1 MAGSL
6 ARFGL
11 IGLLALALGALLLF
25 SASPVWA
32 QAVDYDTDGD
42 NLIEVSNLAQL
53 NAIRHDLDGNG
64 DSTHADYTGA
74 FPNALASMGCAA
86 TCTGYE
92 LEADL
97 DFDTHGD
104 DDAVTV
110 ADTYWN
116 GGDGWEPLGDSGP
129 NPFRTTFEGN
139 NHTIS
144 NLFINV
150 AGNSDNYIGLFGQLG
165 GATVTRVHLVD
176 AKVTG
181 NNDVGALV
189 GHITLGTVSHSSSS
203 GTVSGVG
210 KVGGLVGAINSS
222 SGVVEY
228 SRSSAVVTATGKNV
242 GGLVGYS
249 GGTVRV
255 SYATGAVTGL
265 DDVGGLAG
273 YSPTSL
279 YAVYA
284 TGAVTATGS
293 SNAQAGG
300 LVGASEG
307 GIYASYSTGAVTSA
321 SGHAGGLL
329 NPSGSGATVGHSYW
343 DVTTT
348 GIADDNNAD
357 TGVGKTTRDLQMPT
371 QTDGYAGI
379 YANWNLNLD
388 GDAST
393 DDDPWD
399 FGTASQYPALKA
411 DEDGDGR
418 ATAYEFGRQGRS
430 APVVDYDL
438 DDDGLIEVA
447 DLDQL
452 NAMRW
457 DLDGDGAPDV
467 ANANDYAL
475 AFPNPATGM
484 GCPITATDADDND
497 CTGYELDANLD
508 FNTDTG
514 SDSGGAAVIDAAD
527 DYYNSGS
534 GWEPI
539 GDDSSGRNTWYNAIF
554 EGNGHTISN
563 LFISRAHRWVGLFG
577 ISSEAGFFRNV
588 GLVDVNVTGWGYT
601 GALIGHAY
609 GTVDAAYSTGIVVSN
624 KLTHVGGLVGH
635 LSENGSIQRSYSTAS
650 VTGFGTRLGGLVGTN
665 RGPIRASYATGA
677 VAGSS
682 IHSNRIGG
690 LVGESGGD
698 ITASYATGS
707 VTGAGS
713 DKGGLIGELNKGTI
727 TNSYWDVTSSGIADD
742 SDATTGVGKT
752 TLQLQSP
759 AQTDGYAG
767 IYADWD
773 IDVDNADV
781 DDDTTTETDDP
792 WDFGTA
798 SEYPALKVE
807 WDGDGTPTAYEF
819 GRQGRSAPGVGPPA
833 NGPPVFTPGYD
844 DTPNIAEGVTAV
856 GTYAATDPEGDQLT
870 YAVTGTDASDFA
882 ISGAGA
888 LTLASAS
895 NHETK
900 ESYSVNVTVHDGKNA
915 AGGADT
921 TVDLTLAIT
930 VTVDDTLEPPTVPTS
945 LGVVPAANGLTVTW
959 TAPVMPS
966 TKPALDDY
974 DVQHALRTSGDGDPA
989 AWAAWVAFN
998 HVGTGTT
1005 ATITGLVAG
1014 STYQVQVMA
1023 KNNEGESAW
1032 TAAVNGVPAAPVDYD
1047 LDDDGLIEVDSLTKL
1062 NAIRWDLDGDGA
1074 PASASAG
1081 SYAAVFP
1088 YPEAGMGCPITNAD
1102 GDDNDCTGYELTAD
1116 LDFDQNNDK
1125 RITSADAAWWNSGAG
1140 WAAIGN
1146 WGAPFN
1152 ATFDGGGHTV
1162 SHMYIRVG
1170 GGDVGLFGSTDTASV
1185 IRNLG
1190 MVSPSIDRTGSLALD
1205 SAAAVAGSNRGTID
1219 RVFVTGGSIWAYA
1232 KIGGVAGHNRGTVS
1246 NSYSRMTVTGNTQ
1259 VGGLVGWNETASGI
1273 ITNSYAAGGVA
1284 THGEAGTRGGVSGTN
1299 AAADFGGLV
1308 GQNSSGAAVT
1318 ASYWDTEASGQ
1329 AASAAGA
1336 AQTTAGLQSPTG
1348 ATGIYSAWGTVKW
1361 DFGTT
1366 SEYPALK
1373 YDTDGVGGATW
1384 QEFGGQ
1390 VRIAPVDY
1398 DTDDDGLIEV
1408 DSLAKLNAIRYDLN
1422 GDGGVTPADKASYDT
1437 AFPNAQGSMGCLNAA
1452 CAGYELTDDLNFD
1465 QNNDNAITSDDAA
1478 WWNSGAGWAPIGDWA
1493 NPFNATFDGRGH
1505 TISNLYIRIGGGD
1518 VGLFGSTDTS
1528 SVIRNLGMVNP
1539 SIDRTGA
1546 LTLDSAAAVAGSN
1559 RGAIQRV
1566 FVSGGSIWAFSK
1578 TGGLVGHNRGAIS
1591 DSYSRMAVTGNTQ
1604 VGGLVGWNENASGT
1618 ITNSYAM
1625 GKVATHG
1632 LTGTP
1637 PGGGSRQNPIAD
1649 VGGLVGKNDGGAT
1662 VTAGYWDT
1670 EASRQSA
1677 SAGGAGAVGQTTAGL
1692 QSPTGATGIYLTW
1705 AAATWDFGT
1714 ASQYPALKYDTN
1726 GIGGATW
1733 QEFGSQ
1739 ARAAPPP
1746 PTDYDTDDDG
1756 LIEVDSL
1763 AQLNAIRY
1771 DLDGNGAVTAANQA
1785 SFDHAFPNAAASM
1798 GCAGNAC
1805 TGYEL
1810 TDDLDFDTD
1819 DDGDVDSSDDYP
1831 SWTAIGAWATPFT
1844 ATFDG
1849 GGHTIS
1855 NMRIRAAIGDQ
1866 GLFGSINSPGV
1877 LRNVAVL
1884 DVDIDRT
1891 GSPTF
1896 NSIGGLLGS
1905 NRGAVEGSYSTG
1917 AVTGFENVG
1926 GLVGDNRGVVTNS
1939 YSSVTVNGNRA
1950 VGGLVGFNRNSTARI
1965 TNSYAV
1971 GAVSAVAM
1979 LVSGGNSAARTKG
1992 GLVGEATADATV
2004 TAGYWDATTSAQAA
2018 SAGGAGA
2025 VSQNTA
2031 GLQSPTSAT
2040 GIYSTWAAATWDF
2053 GTSSQYP
2060 ALKYDT
2066 DKDST
2071 ATAYEFGRQGRSAPG
2086 APVQPPANAPPVFD
2100 AGADATPNVAEGATA
2115 VGTYAATDPDS
2126 DTLTYAVTGTDAAA
2140 FAISGAGVLTLNDA
2154 ANHET
2159 KPRYSVS
2166 VTVHDGKNAAGAN
2179 DATVDITLALTV
2191 TVDDT
2196 LEPPTA
2202 PTNLQVFPVV
2212 EGLRVTWTAPVM
2224 PAAKPPLSDYDVQHS
2239 LRTSA
2244 AGDPV
2249 VWGAWLAFDHVG
2261 TGTTATITGLTA
2273 GSTYQVQA
2281 LAKNA
2286 EGSSPWTA
2294 AVNGATLAQ
2303 STDVDYDSNDDGLI
2317 EVGSLKQLH
2326 ATRWDP
2332 DGDGAPIAANADDY
2346 ALAFPT
2352 PVTGM
2357 GCPDTDSDAATSNCL
2372 GYELTADL
2380 DFDED
2385 GNGVI
2390 TSADAAYW
2398 NDGLGW
2404 DPLGVD
2410 ARGERFT
2417 ATFDGK
2423 GHRISNL
2430 YINRPAEEDVGLWA
2444 TLGDGAAVVRNLG
2457 LERVSVTGG
2466 EYVGAF
2472 TGSLDGTLEMVY
2484 ATGSVRA
2491 ARSATDPPRG
2501 NFAGGL
2507 AGYMATSAA
2516 AILDSYANVAVTAD
2530 VAQAGGLVGSGVG
2543 NWEISRSYARGR
2555 VSSAGLTGGIIARA
2569 FWFFSGTTADNYW
2582 DTEASGHAVADEHSS
2597 VTAFSTGKT
2606 TAELQAPVDTT
2617 SDMDGA
2623 TVGVQNIYANWDAAK
2638 WDFGTNSQYP
2648 ALKFDTDESGSA
2660 TSTEFGSQS
2669 RAALTT
2675 APVFADGAG
2684 KTLTVPENTR
2694 AGVAISGS
2702 PTATDADAGD
2712 WLTYALEGADA
2723 AHFTI
2728 HRATGQI
2735 STKTVL
2741 DYESNNQKQVRVVAT
2756 DGTGRTAGIDVNIDV
2771 TNVVEGATDSVDY
2784 DTDDDG
2790 LIEVD
2795 SLEKLDAMRW
2805 DLDGDGVSADA
2816 GYLAVFTTPAEGLGC
2831 PNAVCSGYELDTDL
2845 TFDSN
2850 ADGTVD
2856 ASDHSGD
2863 WWDSGA
2869 GWAPIGTDTN
2879 GERYTAAF
2887 DGNGHTIS
2895 HLFIARS
2902 ATHRVGLFGAVEGN
2916 SAIENV
2922 GLENVDVTGHS
2933 TVGALA
2939 GAVRDTSVKAVYATG
2954 SVTGFNAVGGLF
2966 GFVADSTLERSYST
2980 AAVTGTGEM
2989 VGGLIGMANDLSN
3002 LPNVVRAS
3010 YATGNVSGGKMV
3022 GGLIGRVIYG
3032 RSGANRI
3039 VASYAAGAVS
3049 GSGSELGG
3057 LIGAKNSTGQLTVSN
3072 SYWDVTTTG
3081 IADDSDPTTGV
3092 GKTTS
3097 DLQTPEDYGS
3107 GSDIYAN
3114 WNLNLD
3120 GDANTDD
3127 DPWDFGA
3134 DDDYPALK
3142 VEWDGDGTP
3151 SAYEFGRQGRSPA
3164 VDYDTDGDNLIEV
3177 STLAQLNAIRH
3188 DLDGNG
3194 DSTHADY
3201 TSAFLNAASGM
3212 GCAANCL
3219 GYELT
3224 ADLDFDTNGSGTA
3237 NSGDTYWNTG
3247 AGWTPIG
3254 DHPNGTGADGYTAV
3268 FEGNGHTVANLFINQ
3283 PAVDRMGLFG
3293 TVGETGVL
3301 RNLALVDADVTGK
3314 RMVGTLAGYVWGTVK
3329 LSYATGS
3336 VHAAISAAGGLV
3348 GVTKPTSLVSQSYA
3362 AVDASATL
3370 DEVKAQVQTV
3380 GTYVG
3385 GLVGQLQGRVEVSY
3399 ATGSVSGQQGVG
3411 GLVGWFVTGAVEAS
3425 YSTGR
3430 VQGNDR
3436 QGGLVGNA
3444 IPGRSAGTV
3453 TNSYWDTRTSGQTS
3467 SAGGTGKT
3475 TIELMTPTAYGSGS
3489 DIYANWNLDLDGD
3502 TNSDDDPWDFGT
3514 ASEYPAL
3521 KADWDGNSATAATA
3535 AEFGSQARTA
3545 PIFADGTSTTVA
3557 VVESAPANQ
3566 DIPGSPA
3573 ARGPAAGDTLTYA
3586 LSGTDA
3592 GHFDIDAG
3600 SGQLKT
3606 RGALERAVKTSYSV
3620 VVTATYGSG
3629 ASDSIT
3635 VTINVAVDYDTDSDG
3650 LIEVSSLDQLDAI
3663 RRDLD
3668 GDGGSTYA
3676 SYARAFLDMAVG
3688 MGCPDTDLDAD
3699 TSNCLGYELMRNL
3712 DFDTHGDDDAVT
3724 DADTWWNDGD
3734 GWHPLGG
3741 AVVRGAANPKY
3752 EAIFE
3757 GNGFTISNMLINLP
3771 NRQGV
3776 GLFGALDTDGVI
3788 RNLGLVN
3795 ATVTAKSVVGP
3806 LAGLVA
3812 GTVES
3817 SYATGSVTGSGNNV
3831 GGLVG
3836 SVPAGGRV
3844 LRSYTTASV
3853 SSSGT
3858 SVGGLAGFLGG
3869 TIKASYA
3876 AGNISG
3882 SGTSVGGLVGEVNR
3896 GTVTASYAR
3905 GEVQGANLVGGLVG
3919 RRRGSV
3925 TVTDSYWDTE
3935 TSGQGSSVRGVGKT
3949 TSELR
3954 TPAQTDGY
3962 AGIYAN
3968 WNLDLDGDSNTDDD
3982 PWDFGTGSEYPAL
3995 KVEWDGDNT
4004 PSAYEFGRQGRS
4016 APAANGA
4023 PTFGVVGPYTP
4034 DENQTAVGTIPVATD
4049 PDAGATLTYEMMMG
4063 AGDGDHAL
4071 FTFVPGTRVLTFKAA
4086 PNFEATPTKTT
4097 YTVKIRVRDSLNA
4110 GGTADTGW
4118 DDTVT
4123 VTINLQNVNEA
4134 PTFGVVGPY
4143 TPDEN
4148 QTAVGTIPV
4157 ATDPDAGATL
4167 TYEMMMGAGDGDH
4180 ALFTFV
4186 PGTRVLTFKAAP
4198 NFEATPTKTT
4208 YTVKI
4213 RVRDSLNA
4221 GGTADTGWDDTV
4233 TVTINLQNVNEAP
4246 TFGVVGPYT
4255 PDENQT
4261 AVGTIPVATDPD
4273 AGATLTYQMM
4283 EGAGDG
4289 DHALFTFV
4297 PGTRV
4302 LTFKAAPNFEATPTK
4317 TTYTVKIRVRD
4328 SLNAGG
4334 TADTGW
4340 DDTVTVTINLQN
4352 VNEAPTFGVVGPY
4365 TPDENQTAVGTIPVA
4380 TDPDA
4385 GATLTYQMMEG
4396 AGDGDHAL
4404 FTFVPGTRV
4413 LTFKN
4418 APNFENPPLSKTTYT
4433 VKIRVRDSLNAG
4445 GTADTGWDDT
4455 VTVTI
4460 NLQNVNEAPAFGV
4473 VGPYTPDENQT
4484 AVGTIPVATDPDAGA
4499 TLTYEMMMGAGD
4511 GDHALFTFVPGT
4523 RVLTFKAAPN
4533 FEATPTKTTYTVKIR
4548 VRDSLNAGGTADTG
4562 WDDTVTVT
4570 INLQNVNEAPTFGVV
4585 GPYTPDENQT
4595 AVGTIP
4601 VATDPDAGATLTYQ
4615 MMEGAGDG
4623 DHALFTFVPGTRV
4636 LTFKAAPNFE
4646 ATPTK
4651 TTYTVKIRVRDSLN
4665 AGGTAD
4671 TGWDDTVTV
4680 TINLQNV
4687 NEAPTFGVV
4696 GPYTP
4701 DENQTAVGTIPVA
4714 TDPDAGA
4721 TLTYQMMEGA
4731 GDGDHAL
4738 FTFVPG
4744 TRVLTFKNAP
4754 NFENPPLSKTTYTVK
4769 IRVRDSLNAGGT
4781 ADTGWDDTV
4790 TVTINLQNVNEAPA
4804 FGVVGPYTPDEN
4816 QTAVGTIPVAT
4827 DPDAGATL
4835 TYQMLTTTGDHALF
4849 TFVPGT
4855 RALTFKNAPNFEAKD
4870 SYTVS
4875 IQVRDSLN
4883 AAGVGDTAWDDTVVV
4898 TINLQDVNEEPEFMS
4913 TAYTDSTGTLV
4924 PPAPIATDTR
4934 SFREDAAADAAIGA
4948 PVAATDPDTEVDP
4961 LDTLTYALAA
4971 SGDHASFAIDTATGQ
4986 LKTKAGVTYD
4996 YEAKDTYTVTVTVH
5010 DGKNAAAAVDATVD
5024 DTITVTINVTD
5035 ALERWT
5041 PPTGLN
5047 IDVVTLA
5054 NRIRVTWTAP
5064 AAADNTGKPAL
5075 TGYKVEWRQK
5085 RTASAAWAPDWVD
5098 FPRTGL
5104 GVMNDITTYTVTAA
5118 DGTTT
5123 TYTVATGGGR
5133 INEVRVCSLNTDG
5146 AKSTDSPKAE
5156 QCGSWNGNA
5165 LPAFTEGTKAS
5176 RSVAEN
5182 TPANTN
5188 IGNPI
5193 AAADSDAGDT
5203 LVYSMTQGTHSA
5215 KFTIDTATGQLKT
5228 KDPLDHETAGSYDV
5242 YVKVND
5248 GNNGIDGIM
5257 VTITVTDVNEPPA
5270 FDDGAGPTTRSVSE
5284 GAAAGDAIGDPV
5296 EATDPDTKA
5305 DPLDTLTYALDTTT
5319 GDHANFEI
5327 DTGTGQL
5334 KVKDA
5339 LDYETKSSYTV
5350 TVQVRDSLSAAG
5362 VADTVWDDTIVVNI
5376 SVGDVNEAPAF
5387 ATNADTTPNVAEGAT
5402 AVGTYAATDQE
5413 GDTLTYGL
5421 SGTDASDFAISGAG
5435 ALTLDTAANHETKPS
5450 YSVNVRVRDSRNAA
5464 GTADTAWDTTL
5475 PITVTVT
5482 DALEPPT
5489 APTGVG
5495 VVGIANGLRVTW
5507 TAPVMTNKPTL
5518 DGYDVEYSL
5527 RTAVAVGA
5535 TTATW
5540 GAAVITDAGLV
5551 LTHDITGLTP
5561 DSTYRVRVRAKN
5573 AEGISGWSSY
5583 DTGVPTVPPLV
5594 NADPTFGEGADTS
5607 RSVPENT
5614 AAGTAIGNPIAAT
5627 DTDASDTL
5635 VYAIDATTGD
5645 HAHFAIDTGT
5655 GQLKAKG
5662 ALDYESG
5669 TISYSIKV
5677 TVSDGNGGTDSI
5689 TVTITV
5695 TSVNEAP
5702 VFTAGAGPLNRS
5714 VAENAGAN
5722 ANVGLP
5728 VPATDV
5734 DDGDSVTLSLSGTG
5748 ANLFSIDSNGQI
5760 KAKASLDYETAVSYA
5775 ITVTATDTSSAT
5787 DTILVNISVT
5797 DVDEPP
5803 TAPTGVAA
5811 GGIANGLRVTW
5822 TAPVMTNKPTL
5833 DGYDVEYSL
5842 RTAVAVGATTATW
5855 GAAVI
5860 TDAGLVLTHDITGLT
5875 PDSTYRVRVRAKNA
5889 EGISGWSSYDTGVPT
5904 MPPLVNADPTFGEG
5918 ADTSRSVPENT
5929 AAGTAIGNPIAATDT
5944 DASDTLVYAIDA
5956 TTGDH
5961 AHFAIDSTNGQL
5973 KVKSALDYESNN
5985 RYTVVVTVSDGN
5997 GGTDS
6002 ITVTIDV
6009 DDVVNEAPVVVPP
6022 QANVAPSFDEGASAS
6037 RNVAEN
6043 TPAGRNI
6050 GSSVGATDHDNDV
6063 LRYELEATGD
6073 HGHFAIDSSSGQ
6085 LKTKGALDYES
6096 KSSYA
6101 VTVIVWDGNGGTD
6114 SIPVTIRVTN
6124 VDDTPTVTPTPVAP
6138 TGTLAFDKVGV
6149 ARRTV
6154 DAYAPVGTAVG
6165 APITATVSAGMAGP
6179 FYSVYTRSSPF
6190 IVDRLTGQLRTARKL
6205 GPADEYTIQLLATDG
6220 KGRLDVIGVIITV
6233 TGGRANR
6240 DPVFREGASATRSV
6254 VAGSSQGVRV
6264 GRPVTATDPD
6274 GDALFY
6280 MVSGTDSSHFS
6291 IGSGSGQI
6299 KVGRPLTKSSY
6310 SFEVVVGDLKGG
6322 VDVLDITITVTA
6334 VDAPPVATTP
6344 TPTPNRAPSFDEG
6357 ASAGRSVAENT
6368 AAGRNIG
6375 LPLAATDP
6383 DSDSLTYALGGTDSG
6398 HFVLSGNR
6406 LRTSGALD
6414 YEGVKNSYAV
6424 TVTVSDGRGGTD
6436 TIDVTIT
6443 VTNVN
6448 EAAVVAPTPANRAP
6462 SFDEGASAGRS
6473 VAENTA
6479 SGQDIGLPLTAT
6491 DADGD
6496 SLTYALGGTDSGH
6509 FALSGNQLRT
6519 SGDYA
6524 GVKSSY
6530 SVTVYVSDG
6539 RGGTDSIDVTVTV
6552 INVDEAPVE
6561 PTPQANR
6568 APSFDEGASAGRSVA
6583 ENTAAGR
6590 NIGLP
6595 LAATDPEGDPLTYA
6609 LGGADSGHFA
6619 LSGNRLQTSGAL
6631 DYEGQN
6637 SYAVTVTVSDAR
6649 GGTDTIDVTIT
6660 VTNVD
6665 EPPGALPGLG
6675 VFEEVNG
6682 LRLSWSAP
6690 DMRGK
6695 PPVTGYD
6702 VQYKLITA
6710 TTWNDHAHS
6719 GAGTTIQ
6726 GLTAGST
6733 YKVRVRAKNAEG
6745 NSVWASAQG
6754 TPTAAPVTPVPPGA
6768 TTNLEVTPGYSK
6780 LWLTW
6785 NMPDMTGK
6793 PPITHFEVQYKLSID
6808 KYWLDFPH
6816 DSTVRRVTIDFLG
6829 GGLSYDVRVRAV
6841 NSAGSSD
6848 WVSSSGTTK

>member
-1 MAGSL
+1 MSVAAGSWV
-6 ARFGL
+6 RFGL
-11 IGLLALALGALLLF
+11 IGLLALALGALLL
-25 SASPVWA
+25 SPASPAGA
-32 QAVDYDTDGD
+32 QSGSGTVDYDTDGD

-53 NAIRHDLDGNG
+53 NAIRYDLDGNG
-64 DSTHADYTGA
+64 TVASGDQANYDIA

-92 LEADL
+92 LDADL
-97 DFDTHGD
+97 DFNTDTGSDSGGAAVIDAD
-104 DDAVTV
+104 DD
-110 ADTYWN
+110 YYN

-129 NPFRTTFEGN
+129 EPLMTTFEGN

-144 NLFINV
+144 NLFINRT
-150 AGNSDNYIGLFGQLG
+150 GSSDNYIGLFGQLG
-165 GATVTRVHLVD
+165 GATVTRVHLVG

-189 GHITLGTVSHSSSS
+189 GHISLGTVSHSSSS

-210 KVGGLVGAINSS
+210 KVGGLVGAINSDR
-222 SGVVEY
+222 GGVEY
-228 SRSSAVVTATGKNV
+228 SRSGAVVTATGTQV
-242 GGLVGYS
+242 GGLIGFS
-249 GGTVRV
+249 AGQVRV
-255 SYATGAVTGL
+255 SYATGAVTGSNY
-265 DDVGGLAG
+265 VGGLVGNHTAAIFA
-273 YSPTSL
+273 S
-279 YAVYA
+279 YA
-284 TGAVTATGS
+284 TGAFS
-293 SNAQAGG
+293 SNRTSGG
-300 LVGASEG
+300 LVGWQGSA
-307 GIYASYSTGAVTSA
+307 IAASYATGAAVGSVA
-321 SGHAGGLL
+321 SAGGLIGVGGG
-329 NPSGSGATVGHSYW
+329 GSSMTNSYW
-343 DVTTT
+343 DVDTS
-348 GIADDNNAD
+348 GIPNDNDAH
-357 TGVGKTTRDLQMPT
+357 TGVGKTTVQLQSPT

-379 YANWNLNLD
+379 YANWNID
-388 GDAST
+388 VDADSNV
-393 DDDPWD
+393 DDPWD
-399 FGTASQYPALKA
+399 FGTASEYPALKA
-411 DEDGDGR
+411 DSDGDGR

-430 APVVDYDL
+430 APLVDYD
-438 DDDGLIEVA
+438 DDNDGLIEVV

-475 AFPNPATGM
+475 AFHNPATGM
-484 GCPITATDADDND
+484 GCPDTDSDAATPN

-527 DYYNSGS
+527 DYYNTGS

-798 SEYPALKVE
+798 SEYPALKAE

-819 GRQGRSAPGVGPPA
+819 GRQGRSAPSAQPPA
-833 NGPPVFTPGYD
+833 NAPPTFNAGYNAS
-844 DTPNIAEGVTAV
+844 PNIAEGETAV

-1219 RVFVTGGSIWAYA
+1219 SVFVTGGSIWAYA

-1308 GQNSSGAAVT
+1308 GKNNNSATVT
-1318 ASYWDTEASGQ
+1318 AGYWDTEASGQ

-1366 SEYPALK
+1366 SQYPALK

-1398 DTDDDGLIEV
+1398 DTDNDGLIEV
-1408 DSLAKLNAIRYDLN
+1408 DSLVKLNAIRYDLN

-1437 AFPNAQGSMGCLNAA
+1437 AFPNAQGSMGCLNSA

-1465 QNNDNAITSDDAA
+1465 QNNDNAITSDDTA

-1566 FVSGGSIWAFSK
+1566 FVSGGSIWAFSRV
-1578 TGGLVGHNRGAIS
+1578 GGVAGDNRGAIS
-1591 DSYSRMAVTGNTQ
+1591 DSYSRMAVTGNQQ
-1604 VGGLVGWNENASGT
+1604 VGGLVGRNMNASGT

-1649 VGGLVGKNDGGAT
+1649 VGGLVGQNSSGAA
-1662 VTAGYWDT
+1662 VTASYWDT
-1670 EASRQSA
+1670 EASRQA
-1677 SAGGAGAVGQTTAGL
+1677 TSAGGAGAVGQTTAGL

-1705 AAATWDFGT
+1705 AASTWDFGT

-1739 ARAAPPP
+1739 ARTAPPP

-1785 SFDHAFPNAAASM
+1785 SFDHAFPNAAAGM

-1810 TDDLDFDTD
+1810 TDDLNFDTD

-1891 GSPTF
+1891 GSPIV
-1896 NSIGGLLGS
+1896 NSVGGLVGS
-1905 NRGAVEGSYSTG
+1905 SRGAVERSYTTG

-1926 GLVGDNRGVVTNS
+1926 GLVGDNRDAVTNS

-1971 GAVSAVAM
+1971 GAVSAVSM
-1979 LVSGGNSAARTKG
+1979 LVSGGNSSARTKG

-2031 GLQSPTSAT
+2031 GLQSPTSAA

-2071 ATAYEFGRQGRSAPG
+2071 ATAYEFGRQGRAAPGVGANTAPVFTEGASASRSVPENTAATTNIGAPLAATDADSDRLTYAIVNPGVSPGSHFAIDSANGQLKVKDALDYETTTSYSITVTVSDGNGGSDSIAVTITVTNVNEAPTFTAGAGPIARSVPENAGPNANVVGGLVAATDVDSGDSVTYALSGAGANLFSIDSTGQIKAKASLDYETAVSYAITVTATDTSGATDTILVNIAVGNANEPPTVPSSLGVVPAANGLVVTWTAPVMPSTKPALDDYDVQHSLRTSAAGDPATWGAWVAFDHVGTGTTATITGLVAGSTYQVQVMAKNNEGSSAWTAAVTGVPASPVDYDLDDDGLIEVDSLTKLNAIRWDLDGDGAPASASASNYAAVFPYPGAGMGCPITNADGDDNDCKGYELTDDLTFDSDADGDVDIDDHSGDWWNTGDGWTPLGNTNTATFSSVFEGNGKTISRLFINRASDEQGLFGAISADGEVHNLGLPNVNVTGRNFVGGLAGLMDGEVTSSYVTGSVTGSDSVGGLAGRAGGGSSVTTSYSTAGVTGAAISAGGLIGYSYATVTASYATGSVVGSDNVGGLVGANAAGSSGDGSIIASYATGAVTSSASPAGPHLGGLAGDSNSTITNSYWDVTTTGIADDNDATTGVGKTTSDLKTPTAYGSGQAIYANWNVDVDGDSNADDPWDFGTPNQYPALKVEWDGDSTASAYEFGRQGRSAPA

-2126 DTLTYAVTGTDAAA
+2126 DTLTYAVTGTDASY
-2140 FAISGAGVLTLNDA
+2140 FAISGLGVLTLNDA

-2159 KPRYSVS
+2159 KEDYSVS
-2166 VTVHDGKNAAGAN
+2166 VTVHDGKNAAGAS
-2179 DATVDITLALTV
+2179 DTTVDITVALTV

-2202 PTNLQVFPVV
+2202 PTNLQVFPEV

-2224 PAAKPPLSDYDVQHS
+2224 PAAKPPLSDYDVQHA
-2239 LRTSA
+2239 LRTS
-2244 AGDPV
+2244 GDGVNPAT
-2249 VWGAWLAFDHVG
+2249 WGAWVAFNHVG
-2261 TGTTATITGLTA
+2261 TGTTAAITGLVA
-2273 GSTYQVQA
+2273 GSTYKVQVM
-2281 LAKNA
+2281 AKNA
-2286 EGSSPWTA
+2286 EGSSRWTA

-2303 STDVDYDSNDDGLI
+2303 STDVDYDSNGDGLI
-2317 EVGSLKQLH
+2317 EVDSLAKLN
-2326 ATRWDP
+2326 AMRWDL

-2357 GCPDTDSDAATSNCL
+2357 GCPDTDSDAATS
-2372 GYELTADL
+2372 
-2380 DFDED
+2380 
-2385 GNGVI
+2385 
-2390 TSADAAYW
+2390 
-2398 NDGLGW
+2398 
-2404 DPLGVD
+2404 
-2410 ARGERFT
+2410 
-2417 ATFDGK
+2417 
-2423 GHRISNL
+2423 
-2430 YINRPAEEDVGLWA
+2430 
-2444 TLGDGAAVVRNLG
+2444 
-2457 LERVSVTGG
+2457 
-2466 EYVGAF
+2466 
-2472 TGSLDGTLEMVY
+2472 
-2484 ATGSVRA
+2484 
-2491 ARSATDPPRG
+2491 
-2501 NFAGGL
+2501 
-2507 AGYMATSAA
+2507 
-2516 AILDSYANVAVTAD
+2516 
-2530 VAQAGGLVGSGVG
+2530 
-2543 NWEISRSYARGR
+2543 
-2555 VSSAGLTGGIIARA
+2555 
-2569 FWFFSGTTADNYW
+2569 
-2582 DTEASGHAVADEHSS
+2582 
-2597 VTAFSTGKT
+2597 
-2606 TAELQAPVDTT
+2606 
-2617 SDMDGA
+2617 
-2623 TVGVQNIYANWDAAK
+2623 
-2638 WDFGTNSQYP
+2638 
-2648 ALKFDTDESGSA
+2648 
-2660 TSTEFGSQS
+2660 
-2669 RAALTT
+2669 
-2675 APVFADGAG
+2675 
-2684 KTLTVPENTR
+2684 
-2694 AGVAISGS
+2694 
-2702 PTATDADAGD
+2702 
-2712 WLTYALEGADA
+2712 
-2723 AHFTI
+2723 
-2728 HRATGQI
+2728 
-2735 STKTVL
+2735 
-2741 DYESNNQKQVRVVAT
+2741 
-2756 DGTGRTAGIDVNIDV
+2756 
-2771 TNVVEGATDSVDY
+2771 
-2784 DTDDDG
+2784 
-2790 LIEVD
+2790 
-2795 SLEKLDAMRW
+2795 
-2805 DLDGDGVSADA
+2805 
-2816 GYLAVFTTPAEGLGC
+2816 
-2831 PNAVCSGYELDTDL
+2831 
-2845 TFDSN
+2845 
-2850 ADGTVD
+2850 
-2856 ASDHSGD
+2856 
-2863 WWDSGA
+2863 
-2869 GWAPIGTDTN
+2869 
-2879 GERYTAAF
+2879 
-2887 DGNGHTIS
+2887 
-2895 HLFIARS
+2895 
-2902 ATHRVGLFGAVEGN
+2902 
-2916 SAIENV
+2916 
-2922 GLENVDVTGHS
+2922 
-2933 TVGALA
+2933 
-2939 GAVRDTSVKAVYATG
+2939 
-2954 SVTGFNAVGGLF
+2954 
-2966 GFVADSTLERSYST
+2966 
-2980 AAVTGTGEM
+2980 
-2989 VGGLIGMANDLSN
+2989 
-3002 LPNVVRAS
+3002 
-3010 YATGNVSGGKMV
+3010 
-3022 GGLIGRVIYG
+3022 
-3032 RSGANRI
+3032 
-3039 VASYAAGAVS
+3039 
-3049 GSGSELGG
+3049 
-3057 LIGAKNSTGQLTVSN
+3057 
-3072 SYWDVTTTG
+3072 
-3081 IADDSDPTTGV
+3081 
-3092 GKTTS
+3092 
-3097 DLQTPEDYGS
+3097 
-3107 GSDIYAN
+3107 
-3114 WNLNLD
+3114 
-3120 GDANTDD
+3120 
-3127 DPWDFGA
+3127 
-3134 DDDYPALK
+3134 
-3142 VEWDGDGTP
+3142 
-3151 SAYEFGRQGRSPA
+3151 
-3164 VDYDTDGDNLIEV
+3164 
-3177 STLAQLNAIRH
+3177 
-3188 DLDGNG
+3188 
-3194 DSTHADY
+3194 
-3201 TSAFLNAASGM
+3201 
-3212 GCAANCL
+3212 NCL

-3301 RNLALVDADVTGK
+3301 RNLAVVDADVTGE

-3370 DEVKAQVQTV
+3370 DEVKAQMQTV
-3380 GTYVG
+3380 GTDVG

-3411 GLVGWFVTGAVEAS
+3411 GLVGRFVTGAVEAS

-3629 ASDSIT
+3629 ASATIT

-3688 MGCPDTDLDAD
+3688 MGCPDTDSDAD

-3817 SYATGSVTGSGNNV
+3817 SYATGSVTGSSTGSGNNV

-3858 SVGGLAGFLGG
+3858 SVGGLAGFLRG

-3882 SGTSVGGLVGEVNR
+3882 SGTSVGGLVGEVNG

-3919 RRRGSV
+3919 RRRGSA

-3935 TSGQGSSVRGVGKT
+3935 TSGQGSSARGVGKT

-4016 APAANGA
+4016 APAVANGA

-4049 PDAGATLTYEMMMG
+4049 PENDSLTYEMMSG

-4086 PNFEATPTKTT
+4086 PNYEATPTKTTYTVKIRVRDSLNAGGTADTGWDNTVTVTINLQNVNEAPAFGVVGPYTPDENQTAVGTIPQATDPENDSLTYEMMSGAGDGDHALFTFVPGTRVLTFKAAPNYEATPTKTT

-4123 VTINLQNVNEA
+4123 VTINLQNVNEVPA
-4134 PTFGVVGPY
+4134 FGVVGPY

-4148 QTAVGTIPV
+4148 QTAVGTIPQ

-4167 TYEMMMGAGDGDH
+4167 TYEMMSGAGDGDH

-4198 NFEATPTKTT
+4198 NFEIPPSAKTT

-4221 GGTADTGWDDTV
+4221 GGTADTGWDNTV

-4246 TFGVVGPYT
+4246 AFGVVGPYT

-4261 AVGTIPVATDPD
+4261 AVGTIPEATDPDAGATLTYQMMSGASDGDHALFTFVPGTRVLTFKAAPNFEIPPSAKTTYTVKIRVRDSLNAGGTADTGWDNTVTVTINLQNVNEAPAFGVVGPYTPDENQTAVGTIPEATDPD

-4302 LTFKAAPNFEATPTK
+4302 LTFKAAPNFEIPPSAK

-4340 DDTVTVTINLQN
+4340 DN
-4352 VNEAPTFGVVGPY
+4352 
-4365 TPDENQTAVGTIPVA
+4365 
-4380 TDPDA
+4380 
-4385 GATLTYQMMEG
+4385 
-4396 AGDGDHAL
+4396 
-4404 FTFVPGTRV
+4404 
-4413 LTFKN
+4413 
-4418 APNFENPPLSKTTYT
+4418 
-4433 VKIRVRDSLNAG
+4433 
-4445 GTADTGWDDT
+4445 T

-4484 AVGTIPVATDPDAGA
+4484 AVGTIPEATDPDAGA
-4499 TLTYEMMMGAGD
+4499 TLTYQMMEGASD

-4533 FEATPTKTTYTVKIR
+4533 YEATPTKTTYTVKIR

-4562 WDDTVTVT
+4562 WDNTVT
-4570 INLQNVNEAPTFGVV
+4570 
-4585 GPYTPDENQT
+4585 
-4595 AVGTIP
+4595 
-4601 VATDPDAGATLTYQ
+4601 
-4615 MMEGAGDG
+4615 
-4623 DHALFTFVPGTRV
+4623 
-4636 LTFKAAPNFE
+4636 
-4646 ATPTK
+4646 
-4651 TTYTVKIRVRDSLN
+4651 
-4665 AGGTAD
+4665 
-4671 TGWDDTVTV
+4671 
-4680 TINLQNV
+4680 
-4687 NEAPTFGVV
+4687 
-4696 GPYTP
+4696 
-4701 DENQTAVGTIPVA
+4701 
-4714 TDPDAGA
+4714 
-4721 TLTYQMMEGA
+4721 
-4731 GDGDHAL
+4731 
-4738 FTFVPG
+4738 
-4744 TRVLTFKNAP
+4744 
-4754 NFENPPLSKTTYTVK
+4754 
-4769 IRVRDSLNAGGT
+4769 
-4781 ADTGWDDTV
+4781 
-4790 TVTINLQNVNEAPA
+4790 
-4804 FGVVGPYTPDEN
+4804 
-4816 QTAVGTIPVAT
+4816 
-4827 DPDAGATL
+4827 
-4835 TYQMLTTTGDHALF
+4835 
-4849 TFVPGT
+4849 
-4855 RALTFKNAPNFEAKD
+4855 
-4870 SYTVS
+4870 
-4875 IQVRDSLN
+4875 
-4883 AAGVGDTAWDDTVVV
+4883 V

-4913 TAYTDSTGTLV
+4913 AATTDVDGNLV
-4924 PPAPIATDTR
+4924 PAAPIATDTR

-5123 TYTVATGGGR
+5123 TYTVATGGGS

-5305 DPLDTLTYALDTTT
+5305 DPLDTLTYALDATT

-5376 SVGDVNEAPAF
+5376 SVGDVNEAPVFTAG
-5387 ATNADTTPNVAEGAT
+5387 AGPLNRSVAENAGAN
-5402 AVGTYAATDQE
+5402 ANVGLPVPATDVDD
-5413 GDTLTYGL
+5413 GDSVTLSL
-5421 SGTDASDFAISGAG
+5421 SGTGANLFSIDSNGQIKAKAS
-5435 ALTLDTAANHETKPS
+5435 LDYETAVS
-5450 YSVNVRVRDSRNAA
+5450 YA
-5464 GTADTAWDTTL
+5464 
-5475 PITVTVT
+5475 ITVTATDTSSATDTILVNISVT
-5482 DALEPPT
+5482 DVDEPPT
-5489 APTGVG
+5489 APTGVAA
-5495 VVGIANGLRVTW
+5495 VGIANGLRVTW
-5507 TAPVMTNKPTL
+5507 TAPVMTNKPTI

-5535 TTATW
+5535 TPATW

-5583 DTGVPTVPPLV
+5583 DTGVPTEPP
-5594 NADPTFGEGADTS
+5594 PTNMAPSFDDGASTT
-5607 RSVPENT
+5607 RSVAENT

-5627 DTDASDTL
+5627 DTDAGDTL

-5645 HAHFAIDTGT
+5645 HAHFAIDSAT

-5811 GGIANGLRVTW
+5811 VGIANGLRVTW
-5822 TAPVMTNKPTL
+5822 TAPVMTNKPTI

-5842 RTAVAVGATTATW
+5842 RTAVAVGATPATW
-5855 GAAVI
+5855 GAATTSAIGVVE
-5860 TDAGLVLTHDITGLT
+5860 AYEITGLT
-5875 PDSTYRVRVRAKNA
+5875 PDSTYRVRVRAKND
-5889 EGISGWSSYDTGVPT
+5889 EGPGGWTAYVTGVPT
-5904 MPPLVNADPTFGEG
+5904 VPPLVNADPTFGEG

-5961 AHFAIDSTNGQL
+5961 GHFAIDSTNGQL

-6165 APITATVSAGMAGP
+6165 APVTATVSAGMAGP

-6190 IVDRLTGQLRTARKL
+6190 TVDRLTGQLRTARKL

-6254 VAGSSQGVRV
+6254 VAGSSRGVRV

-6334 VDAPPVATTP
+6334 VD
-6344 TPTPNRAPSFDEG
+6344 
-6357 ASAGRSVAENT
+6357 
-6368 AAGRNIG
+6368 
-6375 LPLAATDP
+6375 
-6383 DSDSLTYALGGTDSG
+6383 
-6398 HFVLSGNR
+6398 
-6406 LRTSGALD
+6406 
-6414 YEGVKNSYAV
+6414 
-6424 TVTVSDGRGGTD
+6424 
-6436 TIDVTIT
+6436 
-6443 VTNVN
+6443 
-6448 EAAVVAPTPANRAP
+6448 
-6462 SFDEGASAGRS
+6462 
-6473 VAENTA
+6473 
-6479 SGQDIGLPLTAT
+6479 
-6491 DADGD
+6491 
-6496 SLTYALGGTDSGH
+6496 
-6509 FALSGNQLRT
+6509 
-6519 SGDYA
+6519 
-6524 GVKSSY
+6524 
-6530 SVTVYVSDG
+6530 
-6539 RGGTDSIDVTVTV
+6539 
-6552 INVDEAPVE
+6552 EAPVVA

-6583 ENTAAGR
+6583 ENTPAGR
-6590 NIGLP
+6590 NIGSSVGATDHDNDVLRYELEATGDHGHFAIDSSSGQLKTKGALDYESKSSYAVTVIVWDGNGGTDSIPVTIRVTNVDEAPVEPTPQANRAPSFDEGAGAGRSVAENTPAGTDIGLP
-6595 LAATDPEGDPLTYA
+6595 LAATDPDSDSLTYA
-6609 LGGADSGHFA
+6609 LSGADSGHFA
-6619 LSGNRLQTSGAL
+6619 LSGNQLRTSGAL
-6631 DYEGQN
+6631 DYEGKS
-6637 SYAVTVTVSDAR
+6637 SYSVTVTVSDGR
-6649 GGTDTIDVTIT
+6649 GGTDTIAVTVT
-6660 VTNVD
+6660 VTNVN

-6710 TTWNDHAHS
+6710 TAWNDHAHS

-6745 NSVWASAQG
+6745 NSGWASAQG
-6754 TPTAAPVTPVPPGA
+6754 TPTAPPVVAVPPGA
-6768 TTNLEVTPGYSK
+6768 PRNLEVTPGYSK
-6780 LWLTW
+6780 LRLTW

-6793 PPITHFEVQYKLSID
+6793 PPITHYEVQYKLSFD
-6808 KYWLDFPH
+6808 KYWGDFPH
-6816 DSTVRRVTIDFLG
+6816 DSTVSRVTIDFLG

-6841 NSAGSSD
+6841 NSAGNSG

>member
-1 MAGSL
+1 MSVAAGSWV
-6 ARFGL
+6 RFGL
-11 IGLLALALGALLLF
+11 IGLLALALGALLL
-25 SASPVWA
+25 SPASPAGA
-32 QAVDYDTDGD
+32 QSGSGTVDYDTDGD

-53 NAIRHDLDGNG
+53 NAIRYDLDGNG
-64 DSTHADYTGA
+64 TVASGDQANYDIA

-1437 AFPNAQGSMGCLNAA
+1437 AFPNAQGSMGCLNSA

-1465 QNNDNAITSDDAA
+1465 QNNDNAITSADAA

-2140 FAISGAGVLTLNDA
+2140 FAISGLGVLTLNDA

-2159 KPRYSVS
+2159 KEDYSVS
-2166 VTVHDGKNAAGAN
+2166 VTVHDGKNAAGAS
-2179 DATVDITLALTV
+2179 DTTVDITLALTV

-2273 GSTYQVQA
+2273 GSTYKVQVM
-2281 LAKNA
+2281 AKNA

-2303 STDVDYDSNDDGLI
+2303 STDVDYDSNGDGLI
-2317 EVGSLKQLH
+2317 EVDSLAKLN
-2326 ATRWDP
+2326 AMRWDP

-2357 GCPDTDSDAATSNCL
+2357 GCPDTDSDAATS
-2372 GYELTADL
+2372 
-2380 DFDED
+2380 
-2385 GNGVI
+2385 
-2390 TSADAAYW
+2390 
-2398 NDGLGW
+2398 
-2404 DPLGVD
+2404 
-2410 ARGERFT
+2410 
-2417 ATFDGK
+2417 
-2423 GHRISNL
+2423 
-2430 YINRPAEEDVGLWA
+2430 
-2444 TLGDGAAVVRNLG
+2444 
-2457 LERVSVTGG
+2457 
-2466 EYVGAF
+2466 
-2472 TGSLDGTLEMVY
+2472 
-2484 ATGSVRA
+2484 
-2491 ARSATDPPRG
+2491 
-2501 NFAGGL
+2501 
-2507 AGYMATSAA
+2507 
-2516 AILDSYANVAVTAD
+2516 
-2530 VAQAGGLVGSGVG
+2530 
-2543 NWEISRSYARGR
+2543 
-2555 VSSAGLTGGIIARA
+2555 
-2569 FWFFSGTTADNYW
+2569 
-2582 DTEASGHAVADEHSS
+2582 
-2597 VTAFSTGKT
+2597 
-2606 TAELQAPVDTT
+2606 
-2617 SDMDGA
+2617 
-2623 TVGVQNIYANWDAAK
+2623 
-2638 WDFGTNSQYP
+2638 
-2648 ALKFDTDESGSA
+2648 
-2660 TSTEFGSQS
+2660 
-2669 RAALTT
+2669 
-2675 APVFADGAG
+2675 
-2684 KTLTVPENTR
+2684 
-2694 AGVAISGS
+2694 
-2702 PTATDADAGD
+2702 
-2712 WLTYALEGADA
+2712 
-2723 AHFTI
+2723 
-2728 HRATGQI
+2728 
-2735 STKTVL
+2735 
-2741 DYESNNQKQVRVVAT
+2741 
-2756 DGTGRTAGIDVNIDV
+2756 
-2771 TNVVEGATDSVDY
+2771 
-2784 DTDDDG
+2784 
-2790 LIEVD
+2790 
-2795 SLEKLDAMRW
+2795 
-2805 DLDGDGVSADA
+2805 
-2816 GYLAVFTTPAEGLGC
+2816 
-2831 PNAVCSGYELDTDL
+2831 
-2845 TFDSN
+2845 
-2850 ADGTVD
+2850 
-2856 ASDHSGD
+2856 
-2863 WWDSGA
+2863 
-2869 GWAPIGTDTN
+2869 
-2879 GERYTAAF
+2879 
-2887 DGNGHTIS
+2887 
-2895 HLFIARS
+2895 
-2902 ATHRVGLFGAVEGN
+2902 
-2916 SAIENV
+2916 
-2922 GLENVDVTGHS
+2922 
-2933 TVGALA
+2933 
-2939 GAVRDTSVKAVYATG
+2939 
-2954 SVTGFNAVGGLF
+2954 
-2966 GFVADSTLERSYST
+2966 
-2980 AAVTGTGEM
+2980 
-2989 VGGLIGMANDLSN
+2989 
-3002 LPNVVRAS
+3002 
-3010 YATGNVSGGKMV
+3010 
-3022 GGLIGRVIYG
+3022 
-3032 RSGANRI
+3032 
-3039 VASYAAGAVS
+3039 
-3049 GSGSELGG
+3049 
-3057 LIGAKNSTGQLTVSN
+3057 
-3072 SYWDVTTTG
+3072 
-3081 IADDSDPTTGV
+3081 
-3092 GKTTS
+3092 
-3097 DLQTPEDYGS
+3097 
-3107 GSDIYAN
+3107 
-3114 WNLNLD
+3114 
-3120 GDANTDD
+3120 
-3127 DPWDFGA
+3127 
-3134 DDDYPALK
+3134 
-3142 VEWDGDGTP
+3142 
-3151 SAYEFGRQGRSPA
+3151 
-3164 VDYDTDGDNLIEV
+3164 
-3177 STLAQLNAIRH
+3177 
-3188 DLDGNG
+3188 
-3194 DSTHADY
+3194 
-3201 TSAFLNAASGM
+3201 
-3212 GCAANCL
+3212 NCL

-3301 RNLALVDADVTGK
+3301 RNLAVVDADVTGK

-3336 VHAAISAAGGLV
+3336 VHAAISTAGGLV

-3444 IPGRSAGTV
+3444 TTSMSAGTV

-3521 KADWDGNSATAATA
+3521 KADWDGNSATA

-3688 MGCPDTDLDAD
+3688 MGCPDTDSDAD

-3795 ATVTAKSVVGP
+3795 ATVTARSVVGP

-3882 SGTSVGGLVGEVNR
+3882 SGASVGGLVGEVNR

-3919 RRRGSV
+3919 RRRGSA

-3968 WNLDLDGDSNTDDD
+3968 WNIDLDGQAGGDD

-4016 APAANGA
+4016 APAVANGA

-4071 FTFVPGTRVLTFKAA
+4071 FTFVPGTRVLTFKTA
-4086 PNFEATPTKTT
+4086 PNFENPPLSKTT

-4123 VTINLQNVNEA
+4123 VTINLQNVNEAPTFGVVGPFTPDENQTAVVTLPANAAVDPDAGATLTYQMMEGASDGDHALFTFVPGTRVLTFKTAPNFENPPLSKTTYTVKIRVRDSLNAGGTADTGWDDTVTVTINLQNVNEAPTFGVVGPFTPDENQTAVGTIPVATDPDAGATLTYEMMMGAGDGDHALFTFVPGTRVLTFKTAPNFENPPLSKTTYTVKIRVRDSLNAGGTADTGWDDTVTVTINLQNVNEAPTFGVVGPFTPDENQTAVVTLPANAAVDPDAGATLTYQMMEGASDGDHALFTFVPGTRVLTFKTAPNFENPPLSKTTYTVKIRVRDSLNAGGTADTGWDDTVTVTINLQDVNEA

-4186 PGTRVLTFKAAP
+4186 PGTRVLTFK
-4198 NFEATPTKTT
+4198 T
-4208 YTVKI
+4208 
-4213 RVRDSLNA
+4213 
-4221 GGTADTGWDDTV
+4221 
-4233 TVTINLQNVNEAP
+4233 
-4246 TFGVVGPYT
+4246 
-4255 PDENQT
+4255 
-4261 AVGTIPVATDPD
+4261 
-4273 AGATLTYQMM
+4273 
-4283 EGAGDG
+4283 
-4289 DHALFTFV
+4289 
-4297 PGTRV
+4297 
-4302 LTFKAAPNFEATPTK
+4302 
-4317 TTYTVKIRVRD
+4317 
-4328 SLNAGG
+4328 
-4334 TADTGW
+4334 
-4340 DDTVTVTINLQN
+4340 
-4352 VNEAPTFGVVGPY
+4352 
-4365 TPDENQTAVGTIPVA
+4365 
-4380 TDPDA
+4380 
-4385 GATLTYQMMEG
+4385 
-4396 AGDGDHAL
+4396 
-4404 FTFVPGTRV
+4404 
-4413 LTFKN
+4413 

-4460 NLQNVNEAPAFGV
+4460 NLQNVNEAPTFGV
-4473 VGPYTPDENQT
+4473 VGPFTPDENQT

-4499 TLTYEMMMGAGD
+4499 KLTYQMLTTT
-4511 GDHALFTFVPGT
+4511 GDHALFTFNATT
-4523 RVLTFKAAPN
+4523 RALTFNDAPN
-4533 FEATPTKTTYTVKIR
+4533 FEAKDSYTVSIQ

-4570 INLQNVNEAPTFGVV
+4570 INLQ
-4585 GPYTPDENQT
+4585 
-4595 AVGTIP
+4595 
-4601 VATDPDAGATLTYQ
+4601 
-4615 MMEGAGDG
+4615 
-4623 DHALFTFVPGTRV
+4623 
-4636 LTFKAAPNFE
+4636 
-4646 ATPTK
+4646 
-4651 TTYTVKIRVRDSLN
+4651 
-4665 AGGTAD
+4665 
-4671 TGWDDTVTV
+4671 
-4680 TINLQNV
+4680 
-4687 NEAPTFGVV
+4687 
-4696 GPYTP
+4696 
-4701 DENQTAVGTIPVA
+4701 
-4714 TDPDAGA
+4714 
-4721 TLTYQMMEGA
+4721 
-4731 GDGDHAL
+4731 
-4738 FTFVPG
+4738 
-4744 TRVLTFKNAP
+4744 
-4754 NFENPPLSKTTYTVK
+4754 
-4769 IRVRDSLNAGGT
+4769 
-4781 ADTGWDDTV
+4781 
-4790 TVTINLQNVNEAPA
+4790 
-4804 FGVVGPYTPDEN
+4804 
-4816 QTAVGTIPVAT
+4816 
-4827 DPDAGATL
+4827 
-4835 TYQMLTTTGDHALF
+4835 
-4849 TFVPGT
+4849 
-4855 RALTFKNAPNFEAKD
+4855 
-4870 SYTVS
+4870 
-4875 IQVRDSLN
+4875 
-4883 AAGVGDTAWDDTVVV
+4883 
-4898 TINLQDVNEEPEFMS
+4898 DVNEEPEFMS
-4913 TAYTDSTGTLV
+4913 AATTDVDGNLV
-4924 PPAPIATDTR
+4924 PAAPIATDTR

-5104 GVMNDITTYTVTAA
+5104 GVMNDITTYTVTAT

-5133 INEVRVCSLNTDG
+5133 IFEVRVCSLNTDG

-5193 AAADSDAGDT
+5193 AAADSDATDT
-5203 LVYSMTQGTHSA
+5203 LAYSITVGTHSG
-5215 KFTIDTATGQLKT
+5215 KFTIDSATGQLKT

-5376 SVGDVNEAPAF
+5376 SVGDVNEAPVFTAG
-5387 ATNADTTPNVAEGAT
+5387 AGPLNRSVAENAGANANVGLPVPATDVDDGDSVTLSMSGTGANLFSIDSNGQIKAKASLDYET
-5402 AVGTYAATDQE
+5402 AVSYA
-5413 GDTLTYGL
+5413 
-5421 SGTDASDFAISGAG
+5421 
-5435 ALTLDTAANHETKPS
+5435 
-5450 YSVNVRVRDSRNAA
+5450 
-5464 GTADTAWDTTL
+5464 
-5475 PITVTVT
+5475 ITVTATDTSSATDTILVNISVT
-5482 DALEPPT
+5482 DVDEPPT
-5489 APTGVG
+5489 APTGVEAG
-5495 VVGIANGLRVTW
+5495 GIANGLRVTW

-5535 TTATW
+5535 TPATW

-5583 DTGVPTVPPLV
+5583 DTGVPTEPP
-5594 NADPTFGEGADTS
+5594 PTNMAPSFDDGASTT
-5607 RSVPENT
+5607 RSVAENT

-5645 HAHFAIDTGT
+5645 HAHFAIDSAT

-5714 VAENAGAN
+5714 VAENAGDN

-5803 TAPTGVAA
+5803 TAPTGVEA

-5842 RTAVAVGATTATW
+5842 RTAVAVGATPATW

-5918 ADTSRSVPENT
+5918 ADTTRSVAENT

-5961 AHFAIDSTNGQL
+5961 GHFAIDSTNGQL

-6254 VAGSSQGVRV
+6254 VAGSSRGVRV

-6357 ASAGRSVAENT
+6357 AGASRSVAENT
-6368 AAGRNIG
+6368 PAGRNIG

-6448 EAAVVAPTPANRAP
+6448 EAPVVAPPPANRAP
-6462 SFDEGASAGRS
+6462 SFDEGASASRS
-6473 VAENTA
+6473 VAENTPA
-6479 SGQDIGLPLTAT
+6479 GRNIGLPLAAT
-6491 DADGD
+6491 DPDSD

-6509 FALSGNQLRT
+6509 FVLSGNRLRT
-6519 SGDYA
+6519 SGALDYE
-6524 GVKSSY
+6524 GVKNSY
-6530 SVTVYVSDG
+6530 AVTVTVSDG
-6539 RGGTDSIDVTVTV
+6539 RGGTDTIDVTITVT
-6552 INVDEAPVE
+6552 NVNEAPVVA
-6561 PTPQANR
+6561 PPPANR
-6568 APSFDEGASAGRSVA
+6568 APSFDEGASASRSVA
-6583 ENTAAGR
+6583 ENTPAGTD
-6590 NIGLP
+6590 IGLP
-6595 LAATDPEGDPLTYA
+6595 LAATDPDGDSLTYA
-6609 LGGADSGHFA
+6609 LSGADSGHFA

-6637 SYAVTVTVSDAR
+6637 SYSVTVNVSDGN
-6649 GGTDTIDVTIT
+6649 GGSDTTAVTIT
-6660 VTNVD
+6660 VTNVN
-6665 EPPGALPGLG
+6665 EAPGALPGLA

-6682 LRLSWSAP
+6682 IRVSWSAP
-6690 DMRGK
+6690 DMTGK
-6695 PPVTGYD
+6695 PPITGYD
-6702 VQYKLITA
+6702 VQYKLVTA
-6710 TTWNDHAHS
+6710 TDWNDHSHS
-6719 GAGTTIQ
+6719 GTGTTIQ

-6733 YKVRVRAKNAEG
+6733 YNVRVRAKNDEG
-6745 NSVWASAQG
+6745 NSVWARAQT
-6754 TPTAAPVTPVPPGA
+6754 TPTAPPVTPVPPGA
-6768 TTNLEVTPGYSK
+6768 ITNLEVTPGWSK
-6780 LWLTW
+6780 LGLTW

-6793 PPITHFEVQYKLSID
+6793 PPITHYEVQYKLSID
-6808 KYWLDFPH
+6808 KYWGDFPH

-6841 NSAGSSD
+6841 NSAGNSD

>member
-1 MAGSL
+1 MSVAAGGL

-11 IGLLALALGALLLF
+11 IALLTLALGALLL
-25 SASPVWA
+25 SPASPAGA
-32 QAVDYDTDGD
+32 QSGSGTVDYDTDGD
-42 NLIEVSNLAQL
+42 NLIEVSTLAQL
-53 NAIRHDLDGNG
+53 NAIRYDLVGNG
-64 DSTHADYTGA
+64 TVNVGDQANYDIA

-92 LEADL
+92 LTTDL
-97 DFDTHGD
+97 DFNTDTGSDSGGAAVIDAD
-104 DDAVTV
+104 DD
-110 ADTYWN
+110 YYN
-116 GGDGWEPLGDSGP
+116 LGSGWEPLGDSGP
-129 NPFRTTFEGN
+129 NPFRTTFDGN
-139 NHTIS
+139 NYTIS
-144 NLFINV
+144 NLFINRT
-150 AGNSDNYIGLFGQLG
+150 GNSDNYIGLFGQLG
-165 GATVTRVHLVD
+165 GGSVRRVHLVG
-176 AKVTG
+176 ANVTG

-210 KVGGLVGAINSS
+210 KVGGLVGTINSTR
-222 SGVVEY
+222 GTVQY
-228 SRSSAVVTATGKNV
+228 SRSSAVVTATGISV
-242 GGLVGYS
+242 GGLVGSSS
-249 GGTVRV
+249 GRVRA

-265 DDVGGLAG
+265 GDVGGLSG
-273 YSPTSL
+273 YSSTSF

-284 TGAVTATGS
+284 TGAVTATGV
-293 SNAQAGG
+293 SNASAGG
-300 LVGASEG
+300 LVGGSEG

-329 NPSGSGATVGHSYW
+329 KPSGSGASVGHSYW

-357 TGVGKTTRDLQMPT
+357 TGEGKTTSDLQSPT

-379 YANWNLNLD
+379 YANWNID
-388 GDAST
+388 VDADSNV
-393 DDDPWD
+393 DDPWD
-399 FGTASQYPALKA
+399 FGTASEYPALKA
-411 DEDGDGR
+411 DSDGDGR

-430 APVVDYDL
+430 APLVDYD
-438 DDDGLIEVA
+438 DDNDGLIEVV
-447 DLDQL
+447 DLD
-452 NAMRW
+452 
-457 DLDGDGAPDV
+457 
-467 ANANDYAL
+467 
-475 AFPNPATGM
+475 
-484 GCPITATDADDND
+484 
-497 CTGYELDANLD
+497 
-508 FNTDTG
+508 
-514 SDSGGAAVIDAAD
+514 
-527 DYYNSGS
+527 
-534 GWEPI
+534 
-539 GDDSSGRNTWYNAIF
+539 
-554 EGNGHTISN
+554 
-563 LFISRAHRWVGLFG
+563 
-577 ISSEAGFFRNV
+577 
-588 GLVDVNVTGWGYT
+588 
-601 GALIGHAY
+601 
-609 GTVDAAYSTGIVVSN
+609 
-624 KLTHVGGLVGH
+624 
-635 LSENGSIQRSYSTAS
+635 
-650 VTGFGTRLGGLVGTN
+650 
-665 RGPIRASYATGA
+665 
-677 VAGSS
+677 
-682 IHSNRIGG
+682 
-690 LVGESGGD
+690 
-698 ITASYATGS
+698 
-707 VTGAGS
+707 
-713 DKGGLIGELNKGTI
+713 
-727 TNSYWDVTSSGIADD
+727 
-742 SDATTGVGKT
+742 
-752 TLQLQSP
+752 
-759 AQTDGYAG
+759 
-767 IYADWD
+767 
-773 IDVDNADV
+773 
-781 DDDTTTETDDP
+781 
-792 WDFGTA
+792 
-798 SEYPALKVE
+798 
-807 WDGDGTPTAYEF
+807 
-819 GRQGRSAPGVGPPA
+819 
-833 NGPPVFTPGYD
+833 
-844 DTPNIAEGVTAV
+844 
-856 GTYAATDPEGDQLT
+856 
-870 YAVTGTDASDFA
+870 
-882 ISGAGA
+882 
-888 LTLASAS
+888 
-895 NHETK
+895 
-900 ESYSVNVTVHDGKNA
+900 
-915 AGGADT
+915 
-921 TVDLTLAIT
+921 
-930 VTVDDTLEPPTVPTS
+930 
-945 LGVVPAANGLTVTW
+945 
-959 TAPVMPS
+959 
-966 TKPALDDY
+966 
-974 DVQHALRTSGDGDPA
+974 
-989 AWAAWVAFN
+989 
-998 HVGTGTT
+998 
-1005 ATITGLVAG
+1005 
-1014 STYQVQVMA
+1014 
-1023 KNNEGESAW
+1023 
-1032 TAAVNGVPAAPVDYD
+1032 
-1047 LDDDGLIEVDSLTKL
+1047 
-1062 NAIRWDLDGDGA
+1062 
-1074 PASASAG
+1074 
-1081 SYAAVFP
+1081 
-1088 YPEAGMGCPITNAD
+1088 
-1102 GDDNDCTGYELTAD
+1102 
-1116 LDFDQNNDK
+1116 
-1125 RITSADAAWWNSGAG
+1125 
-1140 WAAIGN
+1140 
-1146 WGAPFN
+1146 
-1152 ATFDGGGHTV
+1152 
-1162 SHMYIRVG
+1162 
-1170 GGDVGLFGSTDTASV
+1170 
-1185 IRNLG
+1185 
-1190 MVSPSIDRTGSLALD
+1190 
-1205 SAAAVAGSNRGTID
+1205 
-1219 RVFVTGGSIWAYA
+1219 
-1232 KIGGVAGHNRGTVS
+1232 
-1246 NSYSRMTVTGNTQ
+1246 
-1259 VGGLVGWNETASGI
+1259 
-1273 ITNSYAAGGVA
+1273 
-1284 THGEAGTRGGVSGTN
+1284 
-1299 AAADFGGLV
+1299 
-1308 GQNSSGAAVT
+1308 
-1318 ASYWDTEASGQ
+1318 
-1329 AASAAGA
+1329 
-1336 AQTTAGLQSPTG
+1336 
-1348 ATGIYSAWGTVKW
+1348 
-1361 DFGTT
+1361 
-1366 SEYPALK
+1366 
-1373 YDTDGVGGATW
+1373 
-1384 QEFGGQ
+1384 
-1390 VRIAPVDY
+1390 
-1398 DTDDDGLIEV
+1398 
-1408 DSLAKLNAIRYDLN
+1408 
-1422 GDGGVTPADKASYDT
+1422 
-1437 AFPNAQGSMGCLNAA
+1437 
-1452 CAGYELTDDLNFD
+1452 
-1465 QNNDNAITSDDAA
+1465 
-1478 WWNSGAGWAPIGDWA
+1478 
-1493 NPFNATFDGRGH
+1493 
-1505 TISNLYIRIGGGD
+1505 
-1518 VGLFGSTDTS
+1518 
-1528 SVIRNLGMVNP
+1528 
-1539 SIDRTGA
+1539 
-1546 LTLDSAAAVAGSN
+1546 
-1559 RGAIQRV
+1559 
-1566 FVSGGSIWAFSK
+1566 
-1578 TGGLVGHNRGAIS
+1578 
-1591 DSYSRMAVTGNTQ
+1591 
-1604 VGGLVGWNENASGT
+1604 
-1618 ITNSYAM
+1618 
-1625 GKVATHG
+1625 
-1632 LTGTP
+1632 
-1637 PGGGSRQNPIAD
+1637 
-1649 VGGLVGKNDGGAT
+1649 
-1662 VTAGYWDT
+1662 
-1670 EASRQSA
+1670 
-1677 SAGGAGAVGQTTAGL
+1677 
-1692 QSPTGATGIYLTW
+1692 
-1705 AAATWDFGT
+1705 
-1714 ASQYPALKYDTN
+1714 
-1726 GIGGATW
+1726 
-1733 QEFGSQ
+1733 
-1739 ARAAPPP
+1739 
-1746 PTDYDTDDDG
+1746 
-1756 LIEVDSL
+1756 
-1763 AQLNAIRY
+1763 
-1771 DLDGNGAVTAANQA
+1771 
-1785 SFDHAFPNAAASM
+1785 
-1798 GCAGNAC
+1798 
-1805 TGYEL
+1805 
-1810 TDDLDFDTD
+1810 
-1819 DDGDVDSSDDYP
+1819 
-1831 SWTAIGAWATPFT
+1831 
-1844 ATFDG
+1844 
-1849 GGHTIS
+1849 
-1855 NMRIRAAIGDQ
+1855 
-1866 GLFGSINSPGV
+1866 
-1877 LRNVAVL
+1877 
-1884 DVDIDRT
+1884 
-1891 GSPTF
+1891 
-1896 NSIGGLLGS
+1896 
-1905 NRGAVEGSYSTG
+1905 
-1917 AVTGFENVG
+1917 
-1926 GLVGDNRGVVTNS
+1926 
-1939 YSSVTVNGNRA
+1939 
-1950 VGGLVGFNRNSTARI
+1950 
-1965 TNSYAV
+1965 
-1971 GAVSAVAM
+1971 
-1979 LVSGGNSAARTKG
+1979 
-1992 GLVGEATADATV
+1992 
-2004 TAGYWDATTSAQAA
+2004 
-2018 SAGGAGA
+2018 
-2025 VSQNTA
+2025 
-2031 GLQSPTSAT
+2031 
-2040 GIYSTWAAATWDF
+2040 
-2053 GTSSQYP
+2053 
-2060 ALKYDT
+2060 
-2066 DKDST
+2066 
-2071 ATAYEFGRQGRSAPG
+2071 
-2086 APVQPPANAPPVFD
+2086 
-2100 AGADATPNVAEGATA
+2100 
-2115 VGTYAATDPDS
+2115 
-2126 DTLTYAVTGTDAAA
+2126 
-2140 FAISGAGVLTLNDA
+2140 
-2154 ANHET
+2154 
-2159 KPRYSVS
+2159 
-2166 VTVHDGKNAAGAN
+2166 
-2179 DATVDITLALTV
+2179 
-2191 TVDDT
+2191 
-2196 LEPPTA
+2196 
-2202 PTNLQVFPVV
+2202 
-2212 EGLRVTWTAPVM
+2212 
-2224 PAAKPPLSDYDVQHS
+2224 
-2239 LRTSA
+2239 
-2244 AGDPV
+2244 
-2249 VWGAWLAFDHVG
+2249 
-2261 TGTTATITGLTA
+2261 
-2273 GSTYQVQA
+2273 
-2281 LAKNA
+2281 
-2286 EGSSPWTA
+2286 
-2294 AVNGATLAQ
+2294 
-2303 STDVDYDSNDDGLI
+2303 
-2317 EVGSLKQLH
+2317 
-2326 ATRWDP
+2326 
-2332 DGDGAPIAANADDY
+2332 
-2346 ALAFPT
+2346 
-2352 PVTGM
+2352 
-2357 GCPDTDSDAATSNCL
+2357 
-2372 GYELTADL
+2372 
-2380 DFDED
+2380 
-2385 GNGVI
+2385 
-2390 TSADAAYW
+2390 
-2398 NDGLGW
+2398 
-2404 DPLGVD
+2404 
-2410 ARGERFT
+2410 
-2417 ATFDGK
+2417 
-2423 GHRISNL
+2423 
-2430 YINRPAEEDVGLWA
+2430 
-2444 TLGDGAAVVRNLG
+2444 
-2457 LERVSVTGG
+2457 
-2466 EYVGAF
+2466 
-2472 TGSLDGTLEMVY
+2472 
-2484 ATGSVRA
+2484 
-2491 ARSATDPPRG
+2491 
-2501 NFAGGL
+2501 
-2507 AGYMATSAA
+2507 
-2516 AILDSYANVAVTAD
+2516 
-2530 VAQAGGLVGSGVG
+2530 
-2543 NWEISRSYARGR
+2543 
-2555 VSSAGLTGGIIARA
+2555 
-2569 FWFFSGTTADNYW
+2569 
-2582 DTEASGHAVADEHSS
+2582 
-2597 VTAFSTGKT
+2597 
-2606 TAELQAPVDTT
+2606 
-2617 SDMDGA
+2617 
-2623 TVGVQNIYANWDAAK
+2623 
-2638 WDFGTNSQYP
+2638 
-2648 ALKFDTDESGSA
+2648 
-2660 TSTEFGSQS
+2660 
-2669 RAALTT
+2669 
-2675 APVFADGAG
+2675 
-2684 KTLTVPENTR
+2684 
-2694 AGVAISGS
+2694 
-2702 PTATDADAGD
+2702 
-2712 WLTYALEGADA
+2712 
-2723 AHFTI
+2723 
-2728 HRATGQI
+2728 
-2735 STKTVL
+2735 
-2741 DYESNNQKQVRVVAT
+2741 
-2756 DGTGRTAGIDVNIDV
+2756 
-2771 TNVVEGATDSVDY
+2771 
-2784 DTDDDG
+2784 
-2790 LIEVD
+2790 
-2795 SLEKLDAMRW
+2795 
-2805 DLDGDGVSADA
+2805 
-2816 GYLAVFTTPAEGLGC
+2816 
-2831 PNAVCSGYELDTDL
+2831 
-2845 TFDSN
+2845 
-2850 ADGTVD
+2850 
-2856 ASDHSGD
+2856 
-2863 WWDSGA
+2863 
-2869 GWAPIGTDTN
+2869 
-2879 GERYTAAF
+2879 
-2887 DGNGHTIS
+2887 
-2895 HLFIARS
+2895 
-2902 ATHRVGLFGAVEGN
+2902 
-2916 SAIENV
+2916 
-2922 GLENVDVTGHS
+2922 
-2933 TVGALA
+2933 
-2939 GAVRDTSVKAVYATG
+2939 
-2954 SVTGFNAVGGLF
+2954 
-2966 GFVADSTLERSYST
+2966 
-2980 AAVTGTGEM
+2980 
-2989 VGGLIGMANDLSN
+2989 
-3002 LPNVVRAS
+3002 
-3010 YATGNVSGGKMV
+3010 
-3022 GGLIGRVIYG
+3022 
-3032 RSGANRI
+3032 
-3039 VASYAAGAVS
+3039 
-3049 GSGSELGG
+3049 
-3057 LIGAKNSTGQLTVSN
+3057 
-3072 SYWDVTTTG
+3072 
-3081 IADDSDPTTGV
+3081 
-3092 GKTTS
+3092 
-3097 DLQTPEDYGS
+3097 
-3107 GSDIYAN
+3107 
-3114 WNLNLD
+3114 
-3120 GDANTDD
+3120 
-3127 DPWDFGA
+3127 
-3134 DDDYPALK
+3134 
-3142 VEWDGDGTP
+3142 
-3151 SAYEFGRQGRSPA
+3151 
-3164 VDYDTDGDNLIEV
+3164 
-3177 STLAQLNAIRH
+3177 QLNAIRH

-3212 GCAANCL
+3212 GCAATCL
-3219 GYELT
+3219 GYEL
-3224 ADLDFDTNGSGTA
+3224 ADDLDFDTNGSGTA

-3254 DHPNGTGADGYTAV
+3254 DHPNGTGADGYTAA
-3268 FEGNGHTVANLFINQ
+3268 FEGNGHTIANLFINQ

-3301 RNLALVDADVTGK
+3301 RNLAVVDADVTGK

-3370 DEVKAQVQTV
+3370 DEVKAQMQTV
-3380 GTYVG
+3380 GTDVG

-3399 ATGSVSGQQGVG
+3399 ATGSVSGQQRVG
-3411 GLVGWFVTGAVEAS
+3411 GLVGQFITGAVEAS

-3444 IPGRSAGTV
+3444 SHGRSAGTV

-3545 PIFADGTSTTVA
+3545 PIFADGTSATVA

-3734 GWHPLGG
+3734 GWYPLGG

-3817 SYATGSVTGSGNNV
+3817 SYVTGSVTGSGNNV

-3882 SGTSVGGLVGEVNR
+3882 SGASVGGLVGEVNR

-3919 RRRGSV
+3919 RQRGSE
-3925 TVTDSYWDTE
+3925 TVTNSYWDVTTSSIADDNDPE
-3935 TSGQGSSVRGVGKT
+3935 TGVGKT
-3949 TSELR
+3949 TSELQAP
-3954 TPAQTDGY
+3954 TQTDGY

-4016 APAANGA
+4016 APAAPVQPPANAPPTFNAGYNASPNIAEGATAVGSYAATDPDSDSLTYAVTGTDAGEFAISGLGVLTLNNAANHETKEDYSISVTVHDGKNAAGSADTTVDITLAITVTVDDTLEPPTVPTSVGIVLAVNGLTVSWTAPVMPPTYPPLSDYDVQHRVRTSADGDSVTWGAWVAFAHVGTGTTAAITGLAAGSTYEVQVQAKNAEGSSPWTAAVNGVPAAPVGVNVDYDMDNDSFIEVRTLAQLNAIRWDLDADGAPVTANANDYALAFAGAVADMGCPDTDSDAATPNCLGYELEADLTFDENGDGQMTEAGDPTYWNGGLGWDPIGGNGSPFVAGKEFQGNGHTISNLFIDRPTENFVGLFGNLEGSISKVGLELVSVHGQDKVGALVGLNEGEVYWSYAAGILVQGRNRVGGLVGENGWRDGGSSNAGLIRGSYSTVNVIGNEEVGGLTGYNNRNSEVTASYAQGGSVSGSEKVGGLVGAAFRGSIQQSYAAAQIRGGKKRFHPLQGYNEGNTNNTPVTDSYGDHTIFGRLVTNFGKTTSELRTPAQTGGYAGIYANWNVDVDGDSNPDDPWDFGTSTEYPALKVDFNGDGAATVHEFGSQGRLPPVVQFSNEKPAFDDGQSTTRTIAENALAGAAVGAPVSATDPDKDRLTYRLVGTDGANFTIDETTGQIRVRTVLDYETTTSYTVIIETLDGEDDKGIPDSYFDAGVDDTITVTITVLNDAAETGSGSVDYDTDGNGLIEVDSLAKLNAMRWDMNGDGGFTHADYLTAFPTPEEGMGCPTVDHDLDGGAAGAAARVAAGGADGSYTAPQFTCKGYELTDDLTFDENTDGAITSADAAYWDGGEGWEPIGDDAKEDDAQRYNAVFEGGGHSISRLFINRPGSDYAGLFGAIGPHGSIRNVALLDADVTGRRSVGALAGMAYGITARVYATGSVSGSKAGGLAGELGGYVSTSYSNVAVSGSGNYVGGLVGLAQHAAVIKASYARGAVAGGSHDFVGALVGSNDGSITASYAVGLVSGTGGDRGGLVGANRRGTITDSYWDVTTTGIAGDSDAATGVGKTTSDLQTPTAYGSGSDIYANWNLNLDGDANTDDDPWDFGTTSEYPVLKVDFDNDKA
-4023 PTFGVVGPYTP
+4023 PTFAEFGAQPRSALTPAQVTNGQPVFPAIIAAFTPAEGQTAAGTVPAATDPDNDSLTYEMMSGASDGDHALFNFNAGTRELTFKTAPDYEFPPLGKTTYTVKIRVRDSKNAVGTADTAWDTTATVTINLQKAVAGANGKPVFPVIDAFEP
-4034 DENQTAVGTIPVATD
+4034 DENQTAVGTIPQATD
-4049 PDAGATLTYEMMMG
+4049 PENDSLTYEMMSD

-4086 PNFEATPTKTT
+4086 PNYEATPTKTT

-4186 PGTRVLTFKAAP
+4186 PGTRVLTFKTAP
-4198 NFEATPTKTT
+4198 NFENPPLSKTT

-4273 AGATLTYQMM
+4273 AGATLTYEMM
-4283 EGAGDG
+4283 MGAGDG

-4302 LTFKAAPNFEATPTK
+4302 LTFKTAPNFENPPLSK

-4385 GATLTYQMMEG
+4385 GATLTY
-4396 AGDGDHAL
+4396 
-4404 FTFVPGTRV
+4404 
-4413 LTFKN
+4413 
-4418 APNFENPPLSKTTYT
+4418 
-4433 VKIRVRDSLNAG
+4433 
-4445 GTADTGWDDT
+4445 
-4455 VTVTI
+4455 
-4460 NLQNVNEAPAFGV
+4460 
-4473 VGPYTPDENQT
+4473 
-4484 AVGTIPVATDPDAGA
+4484 
-4499 TLTYEMMMGAGD
+4499 EMMMGAGD

-4523 RVLTFKAAPN
+4523 RVLTFKTAPN
-4533 FEATPTKTTYTVKIR
+4533 FENPPLSKTTYTVKIR

-4601 VATDPDAGATLTYQ
+4601 VATDPDAGATLTYE
-4615 MMEGAGDG
+4615 MMMGAGDG

-4636 LTFKAAPNFE
+4636 LTFKTAPNFE
-4646 ATPTK
+4646 NPPLSK

-4721 TLTYQMMEGA
+4721 TLTYEMMMGA
-4731 GDGDHAL
+4731 GD
-4738 FTFVPG
+4738 
-4744 TRVLTFKNAP
+4744 
-4754 NFENPPLSKTTYTVK
+4754 
-4769 IRVRDSLNAGGT
+4769 
-4781 ADTGWDDTV
+4781 
-4790 TVTINLQNVNEAPA
+4790 
-4804 FGVVGPYTPDEN
+4804 
-4816 QTAVGTIPVAT
+4816 
-4827 DPDAGATL
+4827 
-4835 TYQMLTTTGDHALF
+4835 GDHALF

-4913 TAYTDSTGTLV
+4913 PATTDVDGNPV

-5010 DGKNAAAAVDATVD
+5010 DGKNAAAAVDAAVD
-5024 DTITVTINVTD
+5024 ATIDVTINVTD

-5041 PPTGLN
+5041 PPTN
-5047 IDVVTLA
+5047 MHIDVVTLA

-5085 RTASAAWAPDWVD
+5085 YSANAAWAPDWVD
-5098 FPRTGL
+5098 FPRSGL
-5104 GVMNDITTYTVTAA
+5104 GTTTDITTYTVNAA
-5118 DGTTT
+5118 DGTPTT
-5123 TYTVATGGGR
+5123 HTVATGGGR
-5133 INEVRVCSLNTDG
+5133 IHEVRVCSLNEDG
-5146 AKSTDSPKAE
+5146 AKSADNPKAE
-5156 QCGSWNGNA
+5156 QCGSWTGNA
-5165 LPAFTEGTKAS
+5165 LPAFTEGTEAS

-5182 TPANTN
+5182 TAANTD
-5188 IGNPI
+5188 IGLPVG
-5193 AAADSDAGDT
+5193 AADSDAGDT

-5376 SVGDVNEAPAF
+5376 SVGDVNEAP
-5387 ATNADTTPNVAEGAT
+5387 
-5402 AVGTYAATDQE
+5402 
-5413 GDTLTYGL
+5413 
-5421 SGTDASDFAISGAG
+5421 
-5435 ALTLDTAANHETKPS
+5435 
-5450 YSVNVRVRDSRNAA
+5450 
-5464 GTADTAWDTTL
+5464 
-5475 PITVTVT
+5475 
-5482 DALEPPT
+5482 
-5489 APTGVG
+5489 
-5495 VVGIANGLRVTW
+5495 
-5507 TAPVMTNKPTL
+5507 
-5518 DGYDVEYSL
+5518 
-5527 RTAVAVGA
+5527 
-5535 TTATW
+5535 
-5540 GAAVITDAGLV
+5540 
-5551 LTHDITGLTP
+5551 
-5561 DSTYRVRVRAKN
+5561 
-5573 AEGISGWSSY
+5573 
-5583 DTGVPTVPPLV
+5583 
-5594 NADPTFGEGADTS
+5594 
-5607 RSVPENT
+5607 
-5614 AAGTAIGNPIAAT
+5614 
-5627 DTDASDTL
+5627 
-5635 VYAIDATTGD
+5635 
-5645 HAHFAIDTGT
+5645 
-5655 GQLKAKG
+5655 
-5662 ALDYESG
+5662 
-5669 TISYSIKV
+5669 
-5677 TVSDGNGGTDSI
+5677 
-5689 TVTITV
+5689 
-5695 TSVNEAP
+5695 

-5734 DDGDSVTLSLSGTG
+5734 DDGDSVTLSMSGTG

-5803 TAPTGVAA
+5803 TAPTGVEA

-5822 TAPVMTNKPTL
+5822 TAPVMTNKPAL
-5833 DGYDVEYSL
+5833 EGYDVEYAL
-5842 RTAVAVGATTATW
+5842 RTAVAVGATPATW
-5855 GAAVI
+5855 GAATTSAIGVVE
-5860 TDAGLVLTHDITGLT
+5860 AYEITGLT
-5875 PDSTYRVRVRAKNA
+5875 PDSTYRVRVRAENG
-5889 EGISGWSSYDTGVPT
+5889 EGKGTWSSYVNGVPNE
-5904 MPPLVNADPTFGEG
+5904 PPLINAAPSFSDG
-5918 ADTSRSVPENT
+5918 ASTTRSVAENT
-5929 AAGTAIGNPIAATDT
+5929 AAGTAIGNPLTATDADAGDTLVYAIDGATGDYAHFAIDTGTGQLKAKGALDYESGTTSYSITVTVSDGSGGADSIDVTITVTNVNEKPAFPAGAQTLTPNENQTAAGTVTAATDPEGDTLTYRMLPDTGDDDSFNFNAGTRTLTFKTAPDFEAKDTYTVSIQVKDSKNAAGAASLTWDATVVVTVDVQDVSERPSAPTGLGVLAAANGLRVSWTAPDMTGKPPVTGYKLHYSRRDFAAGPGQWGNWVDHAHAGTGTSTTITGLTAGDTYRVQVRAANDDGDGSWTSPDTGVPTAPPVSNAVPVFTDGASTTRSVAENTAAGTNIGLPIAATDA
-5944 DASDTLVYAIDA
+5944 DAGDTLVYAIDA

-5961 AHFAIDSTNGQL
+5961 GHFAIDWASGQL
-5973 KVKSALDYESNN
+5973 KTKSALDYESNN

-6009 DDVVNEAPVVVPP
+6009 TDVANETPGVVPP
-6022 QANVAPSFDEGASAS
+6022 QANRAPAFDEGSSAS
-6037 RNVAEN
+6037 RSVAEN
-6043 TPAGRNI
+6043 TASGQDI
-6050 GSSVGATDHDNDV
+6050 GLPLAATDPDSDS
-6063 LRYELEATGD
+6063 LSYALGGTD
-6073 HGHFAIDSSSGQ
+6073 SGHFALSGNR
-6085 LKTKGALDYES
+6085 LRTSGALDYEG
-6096 KSSYA
+6096 KSSYL
-6101 VTVIVWDGNGGTD
+6101 VTVTVSDGRGGTD
-6114 SIPVTIRVTN
+6114 TIAVTITVTN
-6124 VDDTPTVTPTPVAP
+6124 VDEAPTVTPTPVAP

-6165 APITATVSAGMAGP
+6165 APVTATVSAGMAGP

-6190 IVDRLTGQLRTARKL
+6190 TVDRLTGQLRTARKL

-6254 VAGSSQGVRV
+6254 VAGSSRGVRV

-6280 MVSGTDSSHFS
+6280 MVSGADSSHFS

-6357 ASAGRSVAENT
+6357 AGASRSVAENT
-6368 AAGRNIG
+6368 PAGRNIG

-6448 EAAVVAPTPANRAP
+6448 EAPVVAPPPANRAP
-6462 SFDEGASAGRS
+6462 SFDEGASASRS
-6473 VAENTA
+6473 VAENTPA
-6479 SGQDIGLPLTAT
+6479 GTDIGLPLAAT
-6491 DADGD
+6491 DPDGD
-6496 SLTYALGGTDSGH
+6496 SLTYALSGTDSGH

-6568 APSFDEGASAGRSVA
+6568 APSFDEGANTTRSVA
-6583 ENTAAGR
+6583 ENTEAGQD
-6590 NIGLP
+6590 IGLP
-6595 LAATDPEGDPLTYA
+6595 LAATDPDSDSLTYA
-6609 LGGADSGHFA
+6609 LSGADSGHFA

-6637 SYAVTVTVSDAR
+6637 SYSVTVNVSDGN
-6649 GGTDTIDVTIT
+6649 GGSDTTAVTIT
-6660 VTNVD
+6660 VTNVN
-6665 EPPGALPGLG
+6665 EPPGALPGLA

-6682 LRLSWSAP
+6682 IRVSWSAP
-6690 DMRGK
+6690 DMTGK
-6695 PPVTGYD
+6695 PPITGYD
-6702 VQYKLITA
+6702 VQYKLVTA
-6710 TTWNDHAHS
+6710 TDWNNHSHS
-6719 GAGTTIQ
+6719 GTGTTIQ

-6733 YKVRVRAKNAEG
+6733 YNVRVRAKNDEG
-6745 NSVWASAQG
+6745 HSVWASAQA
-6754 TPTAAPVTPVPPGA
+6754 TPTAPTAPPVTPVPPDA
-6768 TTNLEVTPGYSK
+6768 ITNLEVTPGWSK
-6780 LWLTW
+6780 LGLTW

-6793 PPITHFEVQYKLSID
+6793 PPITHYEVQYKLSID
-6808 KYWLDFPH
+6808 KYWGDFPH

>member
-1 MAGSL
+1 MSAVAGVV

-11 IGLLALALGALLLF
+11 IALLALALGALLLF
-25 SASPVWA
+25 SANPAGA
-32 QAVDYDTDGD
+32 QSKTDYDTDGD
-42 NLIEVSNLAQL
+42 NLIEIATLDELNAVGYDLDGNGVADDVSDQGAVIRNLAMVDVDVDRAGAENKNDFGAIAGINRGRIERSSSTGAVKGLRKVGGLAGRNFGTVINSYSTVTVTGAVEVGGLVGYNEGSTSAITSSFYAGNLLNPQLHYRLSGPGLSISVNAIDAGGVAGKNDGTITASYFDKDIGFSSSDSTAQTTVALQTPTGATGIYSTWDANIWDFGTSSEYPSLKPPAQAVDYDDDNDNLIEVSTLDQL
-53 NAIRHDLDGNG
+53 NAIRWDLDGNG
-64 DSTHADYTGA
+64 APDAANANDYALA
-74 FPNALASMGCAA
+74 FPNAATGMGCPITAA
-86 TCTGYE
+86 DADDNDCTGYE
-92 LEADL
+92 LDADL
-97 DFDTHGD
+97 DFNTDTGSDSGGAAVIDAD
-104 DDAVTV
+104 DD
-110 ADTYWN
+110 YYN

-974 DVQHALRTSGDGDPA
+974 DVQHSLRTSAAGDPA
-989 AWAAWVAFN
+989 TWGAWVAFD

-1032 TAAVNGVPAAPVDYD
+1032 TAAVTGVPAAAVDYD
-1047 LDDDGLIEVDSLTKL
+1047 LDDDGLIEVGSLTKL

-1074 PASASAG
+1074 PASASAAG
-1081 SYAAVFP
+1081 YAAVFP
-1088 YPEAGMGCPITNAD
+1088 YPEAGMGCPDTDSDAATPN
-1102 GDDNDCTGYELTAD
+1102 CTGYELTAD
-1116 LDFDQNNDK
+1116 LDFDQNNDNA
-1125 RITSADAAWWNSGAG
+1125 ITSADAAWWNSGAG
-1140 WAAIGN
+1140 WAPIGN
-1146 WGAPFN
+1146 WDAPFN

-1170 GGDVGLFGSTDTASV
+1170 GGDVGLFGSTDTSSV

-1219 RVFVTGGSIWAYA
+1219 SVFVTGGSIWAYA

-1308 GQNSSGAAVT
+1308 GKNNNSATVT
-1318 ASYWDTEASGQ
+1318 AGYWDTEASGQ

-1361 DFGTT
+1361 DFGTA
-1366 SEYPALK
+1366 SQYPALK

-1398 DTDDDGLIEV
+1398 DTDNDGLIEV

-1437 AFPNAQGSMGCLNAA
+1437 AFPNAQGSMGCLNSA

-1465 QNNDNAITSDDAA
+1465 QNNDNAITSADAA

-1819 DDGDVDSSDDYP
+1819 DDGTVDGSDDYP
-1831 SWTAIGAWATPFT
+1831 SWGAIGAWATPFT

-1855 NMRIRAAIGDQ
+1855 NMKIRAAIGDQ
-1866 GLFGSINSPGV
+1866 GLFGSVNSPGV

-1884 DVDIDRT
+1884 NVDIDRT

-1896 NSIGGLLGS
+1896 RSIGGLLGS
-1905 NRGAVEGSYSTG
+1905 NRGAVEGSYATG

-1926 GLVGDNRGVVTNS
+1926 GLVGDNRGAVTNS
-1939 YSSVTVNGNRA
+1939 YSSVTVTGNKA
-1950 VGGLVGFNRNSTARI
+1950 VGGLVGFNRNSAASI

-1979 LVSGGNSAARTKG
+1979 LASGGNSVARTKG

-2004 TAGYWDATTSAQAA
+2004 TAGYWDTTTSGQAA

-2025 VSQNTA
+2025 VSQTTA
-2031 GLQSPTSAT
+2031 GLQSPTSAA
-2040 GIYSTWAAATWDF
+2040 GIYSTWAAAVWDF
-2053 GTSSQYP
+2053 GTGSQYP

-2066 DKDST
+2066 DGVGG
-2071 ATAYEFGRQGRSAPG
+2071 ATAYEFGRQGRSAPVVSVNG
-2086 APVQPPANAPPVFD
+2086 PPTFD
-2100 AGADATPNVAEGATA
+2100 AGADATPNIAEGATA

-2126 DTLTYAVTGTDAAA
+2126 DTLTYAVIGTDASE
-2140 FAISGAGVLTLNDA
+2140 FAISGLGVLTLSSA

-2159 KPRYSVS
+2159 QSSFSIS
-2166 VTVHDGKNAAGAN
+2166 VTVHDGKNAAGGV
-2179 DATVDITLALTV
+2179 DTTVDLTLAITV

-2202 PTNLQVFPVV
+2202 PTNLQVFPEV

-2224 PAAKPPLSDYDVQHS
+2224 PSTKPPLDDYDVQHS
-2239 LRTSA
+2239 VRTS
-2244 AGDPV
+2244 GDGVNPV
-2249 VWGAWLAFDHVG
+2249 TWGAWLAFDHVG
-2261 TGTTATITGLTA
+2261 TGTTATITGLTP
-2273 GSTYQVQA
+2273 GSTYRVQVM
-2281 LAKNA
+2281 AKNN
-2286 EGSSPWTA
+2286 EGDSPGTA
-2294 AVNGATLAQ
+2294 AVTGVPLAQ
-2303 STDVDYDSNDDGLI
+2303 STGVDYDGNDDGLI
-2317 EVGSLKQLH
+2317 EVDSLAKLN
-2326 ATRWDP
+2326 AMRWDP

-2357 GCPDTDSDAATSNCL
+2357 GCPDTDSDAATS
-2372 GYELTADL
+2372 
-2380 DFDED
+2380 
-2385 GNGVI
+2385 
-2390 TSADAAYW
+2390 
-2398 NDGLGW
+2398 
-2404 DPLGVD
+2404 
-2410 ARGERFT
+2410 
-2417 ATFDGK
+2417 
-2423 GHRISNL
+2423 
-2430 YINRPAEEDVGLWA
+2430 
-2444 TLGDGAAVVRNLG
+2444 
-2457 LERVSVTGG
+2457 
-2466 EYVGAF
+2466 
-2472 TGSLDGTLEMVY
+2472 
-2484 ATGSVRA
+2484 
-2491 ARSATDPPRG
+2491 
-2501 NFAGGL
+2501 
-2507 AGYMATSAA
+2507 
-2516 AILDSYANVAVTAD
+2516 
-2530 VAQAGGLVGSGVG
+2530 
-2543 NWEISRSYARGR
+2543 
-2555 VSSAGLTGGIIARA
+2555 
-2569 FWFFSGTTADNYW
+2569 
-2582 DTEASGHAVADEHSS
+2582 
-2597 VTAFSTGKT
+2597 
-2606 TAELQAPVDTT
+2606 
-2617 SDMDGA
+2617 
-2623 TVGVQNIYANWDAAK
+2623 
-2638 WDFGTNSQYP
+2638 
-2648 ALKFDTDESGSA
+2648 
-2660 TSTEFGSQS
+2660 
-2669 RAALTT
+2669 
-2675 APVFADGAG
+2675 
-2684 KTLTVPENTR
+2684 
-2694 AGVAISGS
+2694 
-2702 PTATDADAGD
+2702 
-2712 WLTYALEGADA
+2712 
-2723 AHFTI
+2723 
-2728 HRATGQI
+2728 
-2735 STKTVL
+2735 
-2741 DYESNNQKQVRVVAT
+2741 
-2756 DGTGRTAGIDVNIDV
+2756 
-2771 TNVVEGATDSVDY
+2771 
-2784 DTDDDG
+2784 
-2790 LIEVD
+2790 
-2795 SLEKLDAMRW
+2795 
-2805 DLDGDGVSADA
+2805 
-2816 GYLAVFTTPAEGLGC
+2816 
-2831 PNAVCSGYELDTDL
+2831 
-2845 TFDSN
+2845 
-2850 ADGTVD
+2850 
-2856 ASDHSGD
+2856 
-2863 WWDSGA
+2863 
-2869 GWAPIGTDTN
+2869 
-2879 GERYTAAF
+2879 
-2887 DGNGHTIS
+2887 
-2895 HLFIARS
+2895 
-2902 ATHRVGLFGAVEGN
+2902 
-2916 SAIENV
+2916 
-2922 GLENVDVTGHS
+2922 
-2933 TVGALA
+2933 
-2939 GAVRDTSVKAVYATG
+2939 
-2954 SVTGFNAVGGLF
+2954 
-2966 GFVADSTLERSYST
+2966 
-2980 AAVTGTGEM
+2980 
-2989 VGGLIGMANDLSN
+2989 
-3002 LPNVVRAS
+3002 
-3010 YATGNVSGGKMV
+3010 
-3022 GGLIGRVIYG
+3022 
-3032 RSGANRI
+3032 
-3039 VASYAAGAVS
+3039 
-3049 GSGSELGG
+3049 
-3057 LIGAKNSTGQLTVSN
+3057 
-3072 SYWDVTTTG
+3072 
-3081 IADDSDPTTGV
+3081 
-3092 GKTTS
+3092 
-3097 DLQTPEDYGS
+3097 
-3107 GSDIYAN
+3107 
-3114 WNLNLD
+3114 
-3120 GDANTDD
+3120 
-3127 DPWDFGA
+3127 
-3134 DDDYPALK
+3134 
-3142 VEWDGDGTP
+3142 
-3151 SAYEFGRQGRSPA
+3151 
-3164 VDYDTDGDNLIEV
+3164 
-3177 STLAQLNAIRH
+3177 
-3188 DLDGNG
+3188 
-3194 DSTHADY
+3194 
-3201 TSAFLNAASGM
+3201 
-3212 GCAANCL
+3212 NCL

-3301 RNLALVDADVTGK
+3301 RNLAVVDADVTGK

-3336 VHAAISAAGGLV
+3336 VHAAISTAGGLV

-3444 IPGRSAGTV
+3444 TTSMSAGTV

-3521 KADWDGNSATAATA
+3521 KADWDGNSATA

-3688 MGCPDTDLDAD
+3688 MGCPDTDSDAD

-3795 ATVTAKSVVGP
+3795 ATVTARSVVGP

-3882 SGTSVGGLVGEVNR
+3882 SGASVGGLVGEVNR

-3919 RRRGSV
+3919 RRRGSA

-3968 WNLDLDGDSNTDDD
+3968 WNIDLDGQAGGDD

-4016 APAANGA
+4016 APAVANGA

-4071 FTFVPGTRVLTFKAA
+4071 FTFVPGTRVLTFKTA
-4086 PNFEATPTKTT
+4086 PNFENPPLSKTT

-4123 VTINLQNVNEA
+4123 VTINLQNVNEAPTFGVVGPFTPDENQTAVVTLPANAAVDPDAGATLTYQMMEGASDGDHALFTFVPGTRVLTFKTAPNFENPPLSKTTYTVKIRVRDSLNAGGTADTGWDDTVTVTINLQDVNEA

-4186 PGTRVLTFKAAP
+4186 PGTRVLTFK
-4198 NFEATPTKTT
+4198 T
-4208 YTVKI
+4208 
-4213 RVRDSLNA
+4213 
-4221 GGTADTGWDDTV
+4221 
-4233 TVTINLQNVNEAP
+4233 
-4246 TFGVVGPYT
+4246 
-4255 PDENQT
+4255 
-4261 AVGTIPVATDPD
+4261 
-4273 AGATLTYQMM
+4273 
-4283 EGAGDG
+4283 
-4289 DHALFTFV
+4289 
-4297 PGTRV
+4297 
-4302 LTFKAAPNFEATPTK
+4302 
-4317 TTYTVKIRVRD
+4317 
-4328 SLNAGG
+4328 
-4334 TADTGW
+4334 
-4340 DDTVTVTINLQN
+4340 
-4352 VNEAPTFGVVGPY
+4352 
-4365 TPDENQTAVGTIPVA
+4365 
-4380 TDPDA
+4380 
-4385 GATLTYQMMEG
+4385 
-4396 AGDGDHAL
+4396 
-4404 FTFVPGTRV
+4404 
-4413 LTFKN
+4413 

-4460 NLQNVNEAPAFGV
+4460 NLQNVNEAPTFGVVGPFTPDENQTAVVTLPANAAVDPDAGATLTYQMMEGASDGDHALFTFVPGTRVLTFKTAPNFENPPLSKTTYTVKIRVRDSLNAGGTADTGWDDTVTVTINLQNVNEAPTFGVVGPFTPDENQTAVGTIPVATDPDAGATLTYEMMMGAGDGDHALFTFVPGTRVLTFKTAPNFENPPLSKTTYTVKIRVRDSLNAGGTADTGWDDTVTVTINLQNVNEAPTFGVVGPFTPDENQTAVVTLPANAAVDPDAGATLTYQMMEGASDGDHALFTFVPGTRVLTFKTAPNFENPPLSKTTYTVKIRVRDSLNAGGTADTGWDDTVTVTINLQDVNEAPTFGV

-4523 RVLTFKAAPN
+4523 RVLTFK
-4533 FEATPTKTTYTVKIR
+4533 T
-4548 VRDSLNAGGTADTG
+4548 
-4562 WDDTVTVT
+4562 
-4570 INLQNVNEAPTFGVV
+4570 
-4585 GPYTPDENQT
+4585 
-4595 AVGTIP
+4595 
-4601 VATDPDAGATLTYQ
+4601 
-4615 MMEGAGDG
+4615 
-4623 DHALFTFVPGTRV
+4623 
-4636 LTFKAAPNFE
+4636 
-4646 ATPTK
+4646 
-4651 TTYTVKIRVRDSLN
+4651 
-4665 AGGTAD
+4665 
-4671 TGWDDTVTV
+4671 
-4680 TINLQNV
+4680 
-4687 NEAPTFGVV
+4687 
-4696 GPYTP
+4696 
-4701 DENQTAVGTIPVA
+4701 
-4714 TDPDAGA
+4714 
-4721 TLTYQMMEGA
+4721 
-4731 GDGDHAL
+4731 
-4738 FTFVPG
+4738 
-4744 TRVLTFKNAP
+4744 AP

-4790 TVTINLQNVNEAPA
+4790 TVTINLQ
-4804 FGVVGPYTPDEN
+4804 
-4816 QTAVGTIPVAT
+4816 
-4827 DPDAGATL
+4827 
-4835 TYQMLTTTGDHALF
+4835 
-4849 TFVPGT
+4849 
-4855 RALTFKNAPNFEAKD
+4855 
-4870 SYTVS
+4870 
-4875 IQVRDSLN
+4875 
-4883 AAGVGDTAWDDTVVV
+4883 
-4898 TINLQDVNEEPEFMS
+4898 DVNEEPEFMS
-4913 TAYTDSTGTLV
+4913 AATTDVDGNLV
-4924 PPAPIATDTR
+4924 PAAPIATDTR

-5104 GVMNDITTYTVTAA
+5104 GVMNDITTYTVTAT

-5133 INEVRVCSLNTDG
+5133 IFEVRVCSLNTDG

-5193 AAADSDAGDT
+5193 AAADSDATDT
-5203 LVYSMTQGTHSA
+5203 LAYSITVGTHSG
-5215 KFTIDTATGQLKT
+5215 KFTIDSATGQLKT

-5376 SVGDVNEAPAF
+5376 SVGDVNEAP
-5387 ATNADTTPNVAEGAT
+5387 
-5402 AVGTYAATDQE
+5402 
-5413 GDTLTYGL
+5413 
-5421 SGTDASDFAISGAG
+5421 
-5435 ALTLDTAANHETKPS
+5435 
-5450 YSVNVRVRDSRNAA
+5450 
-5464 GTADTAWDTTL
+5464 
-5475 PITVTVT
+5475 
-5482 DALEPPT
+5482 
-5489 APTGVG
+5489 
-5495 VVGIANGLRVTW
+5495 
-5507 TAPVMTNKPTL
+5507 
-5518 DGYDVEYSL
+5518 
-5527 RTAVAVGA
+5527 
-5535 TTATW
+5535 
-5540 GAAVITDAGLV
+5540 
-5551 LTHDITGLTP
+5551 
-5561 DSTYRVRVRAKN
+5561 
-5573 AEGISGWSSY
+5573 
-5583 DTGVPTVPPLV
+5583 
-5594 NADPTFGEGADTS
+5594 
-5607 RSVPENT
+5607 
-5614 AAGTAIGNPIAAT
+5614 
-5627 DTDASDTL
+5627 
-5635 VYAIDATTGD
+5635 
-5645 HAHFAIDTGT
+5645 
-5655 GQLKAKG
+5655 
-5662 ALDYESG
+5662 
-5669 TISYSIKV
+5669 
-5677 TVSDGNGGTDSI
+5677 
-5689 TVTITV
+5689 
-5695 TSVNEAP
+5695 

-5734 DDGDSVTLSLSGTG
+5734 DDGDSVTLSMSGTG
-5748 ANLFSIDSNGQI
+5748 ANLFSISSTGQI

-5803 TAPTGVAA
+5803 TAPTGVEA

-5842 RTAVAVGATTATW
+5842 RTAVAVGATPVTW

-5918 ADTSRSVPENT
+5918 ADTTRSVAENT

-5961 AHFAIDSTNGQL
+5961 GHFAIDSTNGQL

-6254 VAGSSQGVRV
+6254 VAGSSRGVRV

-6357 ASAGRSVAENT
+6357 AGASRSVAENT
-6368 AAGRNIG
+6368 PAGRNIG

-6448 EAAVVAPTPANRAP
+6448 EAPVVAPPPANRAP
-6462 SFDEGASAGRS
+6462 SFDEGASASRS
-6473 VAENTA
+6473 VAENTPA
-6479 SGQDIGLPLTAT
+6479 GRNIGLPLAAT
-6491 DADGD
+6491 DPDSD

-6509 FALSGNQLRT
+6509 FVLSGNRLRT
-6519 SGDYA
+6519 SGALDYE
-6524 GVKSSY
+6524 GVKNSY
-6530 SVTVYVSDG
+6530 AVTVTVSDG
-6539 RGGTDSIDVTVTV
+6539 RGGTDTIDVTITVT
-6552 INVDEAPVE
+6552 NVNEAPVVA
-6561 PTPQANR
+6561 PPPANR
-6568 APSFDEGASAGRSVA
+6568 APSFDEGASASRSVA
-6583 ENTAAGR
+6583 ENTPAGTD
-6590 NIGLP
+6590 IGLP
-6595 LAATDPEGDPLTYA
+6595 LAATDPDGDSLTYA
-6609 LGGADSGHFA
+6609 LSGADSGHFA

-6637 SYAVTVTVSDAR
+6637 SYSVTVNVSDGN
-6649 GGTDTIDVTIT
+6649 GGSDTTAVTIT
-6660 VTNVD
+6660 VTNVN
-6665 EPPGALPGLG
+6665 EAPGALPGLA

-6682 LRLSWSAP
+6682 IRVSWSAP
-6690 DMRGK
+6690 DMTGK
-6695 PPVTGYD
+6695 PPITGYD
-6702 VQYKLITA
+6702 VQYKLVTA
-6710 TTWNDHAHS
+6710 TDWNDHSHS
-6719 GAGTTIQ
+6719 GTGTTIQ

-6733 YKVRVRAKNAEG
+6733 YNVRVRAKNDEG
-6745 NSVWASAQG
+6745 NSVWARAQT
-6754 TPTAAPVTPVPPGA
+6754 TPTAPPVTPVPPGA
-6768 TTNLEVTPGYSK
+6768 ITNLEVTPGWSK
-6780 LWLTW
+6780 LGLTW

-6793 PPITHFEVQYKLSID
+6793 PPITHYEVQYKLSID
-6808 KYWLDFPH
+6808 KYWGDFPH

-6841 NSAGSSD
+6841 NSAGNSD

>member
-1 MAGSL
+1 MSNAPTLAKSAVGATLRRRRLSTPPPPPRFLWAGGLMSAAAGGL

-11 IGLLALALGALLLF
+11 IALPALALGALLLS

-32 QAVDYDTDGD
+32 QAVDYDDDND
-42 NLIEVSNLAQL
+42 NLIEVSTLDQL
-53 NAIRHDLDGNG
+53 NAIRWDLDGNG
-64 DSTHADYTGA
+64 APDAANANDYALA
-74 FPNALASMGCAA
+74 FPNAATGMGCPITAA
-86 TCTGYE
+86 DADDNDCTGYE
-92 LEADL
+92 LDADL
-97 DFDTHGD
+97 NFNTDTGSDSGGAAVIDAD
-104 DDAVTV
+104 DD
-110 ADTYWN
+110 YYN
-116 GGDGWEPLGDSGP
+116 GGDGWEPLGDSGAEP
-129 NPFRTTFEGN
+129 LMTTFEGN

-144 NLFINV
+144 NLFINRT
-150 AGNSDNYIGLFGQLG
+150 GSSDNYIGLFGQLG
-165 GATVTRVHLVD
+165 GATVTRVHLVG

-210 KVGGLVGAINSS
+210 KVGGLVGAINSDR
-222 SGVVEY
+222 GGVEY
-228 SRSSAVVTATGKNV
+228 SRSGAVVTATGTQV
-242 GGLVGYS
+242 GGLIGFS
-249 GGTVRV
+249 AGQVRV
-255 SYATGAVTGL
+255 SYATGAVSGSNY
-265 DDVGGLAG
+265 VGGLVGNHTAAIFA
-273 YSPTSL
+273 S
-279 YAVYA
+279 YA
-284 TGAVTATGS
+284 TGAFS
-293 SNAQAGG
+293 SNRVSGG
-300 LVGASEG
+300 LVGWNGSA
-307 GIYASYSTGAVTSA
+307 IAASYATGAAVGRVA
-321 SGHAGGLL
+321 SAGGLIGVGGG
-329 NPSGSGATVGHSYW
+329 GSSMTNGYW
-343 DVTTT
+343 DVDTS
-348 GIADDNNAD
+348 GIPNDNDAH
-357 TGVGKTTRDLQMPT
+357 TGVGKTTVQLQSPT

-379 YANWNLNLD
+379 YANWNID
-388 GDAST
+388 VDADSNV
-393 DDDPWD
+393 DDPWD
-399 FGTASQYPALKA
+399 FGTASEYPALKA
-411 DEDGDGR
+411 DSDGDGR

-430 APVVDYDL
+430 APLVDYD
-438 DDDGLIEVA
+438 DDNDGLIEVV

-534 GWEPI
+534 GWVPI
-539 GDDSSGRNTWYNAIF
+539 GDDSSGRNTWYNANF

-563 LFISRAHRWVGLFG
+563 LFISRNNRWVGLFG

-609 GTVDAAYSTGIVVSN
+609 GTVDAAYSTGTVVSN
-624 KLTHVGGLVGH
+624 KLTKVGGLIGY
-635 LSENGSIQRSYSTAS
+635 LDENGSIQRSYSTAS
-650 VTGFGTRLGGLVGTN
+650 VTGVGTRLGGLVGAN

-682 IHSNRIGG
+682 RSSNYIGG
-690 LVGESGGD
+690 LVGESEGD
-698 ITASYATGS
+698 ITASYATGA
-707 VTGAGS
+707 VTGVGS
-713 DKGGLIGELNKGTI
+713 DKGGLIGRLDKGTI

-1032 TAAVNGVPAAPVDYD
+1032 TAAVTGVPAAPVDYD

-1329 AASAAGA
+1329 AASAGGTAK
-1336 AQTTAGLQSPTG
+1336 TTAQLQTPTG

-1361 DFGTT
+1361 DFGTA
-1366 SEYPALK
+1366 SQYPALK

-1408 DSLAKLNAIRYDLN
+1408 DSLVKLNAIRYDLN
-1422 GDGGVTPADKASYDT
+1422 GDGGVTPADKANYDT

-1465 QNNDNAITSDDAA
+1465 QNNDNAITSTDAA

-1566 FVSGGSIWAFSK
+1566 FVSGGSVWAFSK
-1578 TGGLVGHNRGAIS
+1578 IGGLVGHNRGAIS

-1632 LTGTP
+1632 ETGTP

-1649 VGGLVGKNDGGAT
+1649 VGGLVGKNDGGAA
-1662 VTAGYWDT
+1662 VTASYWDT
-1670 EASRQSA
+1670 EASRQA
-1677 SAGGAGAVGQTTAGL
+1677 TSAGGAGAVGRTTAQL
-1692 QSPTGATGIYLTW
+1692 QSPTSAVGIYSAW

-1714 ASQYPALKYDTN
+1714 SSQYPALKYDTN

-1771 DLDGNGAVTAANQA
+1771 DLDGNGAVTAGNQA
-1785 SFDHAFPNAAASM
+1785 AYELAFTNAAASM
-1798 GCAGNAC
+1798 GCAGNTC

-1855 NMRIRAAIGDQ
+1855 NMRIRAAIGHQ

-1971 GAVSAVAM
+1971 GAVSAVSM

-2004 TAGYWDATTSAQAA
+2004 TASYWDATTSAQAA

-2071 ATAYEFGRQGRSAPG
+2071 ATAYEFGRQGRSAPVVSVNG
-2086 APVQPPANAPPVFD
+2086 PPTFD
-2100 AGADATPNVAEGATA
+2100 AGADATPNIAEGATA

-2126 DTLTYAVTGTDAAA
+2126 DTLTYAVIGTDASE

-2239 LRTSA
+2239 VRTS
-2244 AGDPV
+2244 GDGVNPV
-2249 VWGAWLAFDHVG
+2249 TWGAWLAFDHVG

-2281 LAKNA
+2281 LAKNN

-2294 AVNGATLAQ
+2294 AVTGVPLAQ
-2303 STDVDYDSNDDGLI
+2303 STGVDYDGNDDGLI
-2317 EVGSLKQLH
+2317 EVSSLKQLN
-2326 ATRWDP
+2326 AIRWDP
-2332 DGDGAPIAANADDY
+2332 DGDGDPIAANADDY
-2346 ALAFPT
+2346 ALAFPN
-2352 PVTGM
+2352 PATGM
-2357 GCPDTDSDAATSNCL
+2357 GCVLTDHDSDAATPDQPTCT

-2385 GNGVI
+2385 GDGVI
-2390 TSADAAYW
+2390 TPADGAW
-2398 NDGLGW
+2398 NEGLGW

-2410 ARGERFT
+2410 ATGKRFT

-2430 YINRPAEEDVGLWA
+2430 YINRPAETDVGLWR
-2444 TLGDGAAVVRNLG
+2444 TLRDGAVVRNLG

-2472 TGSLDGTLEMVY
+2472 VGSLDGTLEMVY
-2484 ATGSVRA
+2484 ATGYVRA
-2491 ARSATDPPRG
+2491 ARSATGPPRG
-2501 NFAGGL
+2501 TSAGGL
-2507 AGYMATSAA
+2507 AGYMATSDA
-2516 AILDSYANVAVTAD
+2516 AILDSYANVTVTAD
-2530 VAQAGGLVGSGVG
+2530 RMYAGGLVGSGLG
-2543 NWEISRSYARGR
+2543 NCNWEILRSYARGR
-2555 VSSAGLTGGIIARA
+2555 VSSAGLTGGIIAKV
-2569 FWFFSGTTADNYW
+2569 FFGARLGIGTGNYW
-2582 DTEASGHAVADEHSS
+2582 DTETSGHAIADEDSS
-2597 VTAFSTGKT
+2597 VAALSTGKT

-2617 SDMDGA
+2617 TDMDGA
-2623 TVGVQNIYANWDAAK
+2623 TVGVQNIYATWDAAK
-2638 WDFGTNSQYP
+2638 WDFGTANEYP

-2660 TSTEFGSQS
+2660 TAAEFGSQS
-2669 RAALTT
+2669 RVAFTT
-2675 APVFADGAG
+2675 PPTFADGPS
-2684 KTLTVPENTR
+2684 KTVTVPENTR
-2694 AGVAISGS
+2694 PDVAISGS

-2712 WLTYALEGADA
+2712 WLIYSLAGADA
-2723 AHFTI
+2723 AYFVI
-2728 HRATGQI
+2728 HHSTGQI
-2735 STKTVL
+2735 STKIVL
-2741 DYESNNQKQVRVVAT
+2741 DHETRTALQVRVVAT
-2756 DGTGRTAGIDVNIDV
+2756 DSAGMTASIDV
-2771 TNVVEGATDSVDY
+2771 TISVDDVSEGATDSVDY
-2784 DTDDDG
+2784 DSDDDG

-2795 SLEKLDAMRW
+2795 SLAQLDAMRW
-2805 DLDGDGVSADA
+2805 DLAGDGVSANV
-2816 GYLAVFTTPAEGLGC
+2816 GYLAVFTTPAEGMGC
-2831 PNAVCSGYELDTDL
+2831 PNAVCRGYELTADL
-2845 TFDSN
+2845 DFDEN
-2850 ADGTVD
+2850 GDGQMTEVD
-2856 ASDHSGD
+2856 DRTYWSGGD
-2863 WWDSGA
+2863 
-2869 GWAPIGTDTN
+2869 GWAPIGRDAD
-2879 GERYTAAF
+2879 GERYTGAF
-2887 DGNGHTIS
+2887 EGNGHTIS
-2895 HLFIARS
+2895 HLFISRPQDDEN
-2902 ATHRVGLFGAVEGN
+2902 GLFGSLGRNSSVEN
-2916 SAIENV
+2916 L
-2922 GLENVDVTGHS
+2922 GLENVNVTGAIHI
-2933 TVGALA
+2933 GALA
-2939 GAVRDTSVKAVYATG
+2939 GHTESATVKAVYATG
-2954 SVTGFNAVGGLF
+2954 AVSGDY
-2966 GFVADSTLERSYST
+2966 A
-2980 AAVTGTGEM
+2980 
-2989 VGGLIGMANDLSN
+2989 VGGLIGSFVASTMEKSYATVTVTATGNIAGGLIGEVLDYRATR
-3002 LPNVVRAS
+3002 PNRIRAS
-3010 YATGNVSGGKMV
+3010 YATGAVSGDGHV
-3022 GGLIGRVIYG
+3022 GGLIGQMML
-3032 RSGANRI
+3032 ANSFMNH
-3039 VASYAAGAVS
+3039 VTASYAAGAVS
-3049 GSGSELGG
+3049 GNSRVGG
-3057 LIGAKNSTGQLTVSN
+3057 LIGLKNQGLLTVTD
-3072 SYWDVTTTG
+3072 SYWDTQTSGQRTSAG
-3081 IADDSDPTTGV
+3081 GV

-3120 GDANTDD
+3120 GQAGGD
-3127 DPWDFGA
+3127 DPW
-3134 DDDYPALK
+3134 
-3142 VEWDGDGTP
+3142 
-3151 SAYEFGRQGRSPA
+3151 
-3164 VDYDTDGDNLIEV
+3164 
-3177 STLAQLNAIRH
+3177 H
-3188 DLDGNG
+3188 
-3194 DSTHADY
+3194 
-3201 TSAFLNAASGM
+3201 
-3212 GCAANCL
+3212 
-3219 GYELT
+3219 
-3224 ADLDFDTNGSGTA
+3224 
-3237 NSGDTYWNTG
+3237 
-3247 AGWTPIG
+3247 
-3254 DHPNGTGADGYTAV
+3254 
-3268 FEGNGHTVANLFINQ
+3268 
-3283 PAVDRMGLFG
+3283 FG
-3293 TVGETGVL
+3293 TT
-3301 RNLALVDADVTGK
+3301 
-3314 RMVGTLAGYVWGTVK
+3314 
-3329 LSYATGS
+3329 
-3336 VHAAISAAGGLV
+3336 
-3348 GVTKPTSLVSQSYA
+3348 
-3362 AVDASATL
+3362 
-3370 DEVKAQVQTV
+3370 
-3380 GTYVG
+3380 
-3385 GLVGQLQGRVEVSY
+3385 
-3399 ATGSVSGQQGVG
+3399 QQ
-3411 GLVGWFVTGAVEAS
+3411 
-3425 YSTGR
+3425 
-3430 VQGNDR
+3430 
-3436 QGGLVGNA
+3436 
-3444 IPGRSAGTV
+3444 
-3453 TNSYWDTRTSGQTS
+3453 
-3467 SAGGTGKT
+3467 
-3475 TIELMTPTAYGSGS
+3475 
-3489 DIYANWNLDLDGD
+3489 
-3502 TNSDDDPWDFGT
+3502 
-3514 ASEYPAL
+3514 YPAL
-3521 KADWDGNSATAATA
+3521 KAAAYGGGTAY
-3535 AEFGSQARTA
+3535 EFGGQYRSD
-3545 PIFADGTSTTVA
+3545 IFVDGTRKTLTVT
-3557 VVESAPANQ
+3557 EGAPANQ
-3566 DIPGSPA
+3566 DIPGSPVA
-3573 ARGPAAGDTLTYA
+3573 QAPAAGATLTYA

-3592 GHFDIDAG
+3592 GHFDMDAG

-3606 RGALERAVKTSYSV
+3606 QGALNRAVKASYSV
-3620 VVTATYGSG
+3620 VVTATYSSG
-3629 ASDSIT
+3629 TSASIT
-3635 VTINVAVDYDTDSDG
+3635 VTINVNKDYDADGDG
-3650 LIEVSSLDQLDAI
+3650 LIEVSFIVQLNAI
-3663 RRDLD
+3663 RYDLD
-3668 GDGGSTYA
+3668 GNGRSGQPL
-3676 SYARAFLDMAVG
+3676 YARAFPNSPVG
-3688 MGCPDTDLDAD
+3688 MGCPDAD
-3699 TSNCLGYELMRNL
+3699 HDSNAGTPDQPTCTGYELIRNL
-3712 DFDTHGDDDAVT
+3712 DFDTHGNDGTVT
-3724 DADTWWNDGD
+3724 SADTSWFGGK
-3734 GWHPLGG
+3734 GWIPLGSDG
-3741 AVVRGAANPKY
+3741 HPYVGTFDGGGY
-3752 EAIFE
+3752 
-3757 GNGFTISNMLINLP
+3757 TMSNMLINRP
-3771 NRQGV
+3771 NISRV
-3776 GLFGALDTDGVI
+3776 GLFGAIGSGGVI

-3795 ATVTAKSVVGP
+3795 ATVTGKTAVGS
-3806 LAGLVA
+3806 LAGLVD

-3817 SYATGSVTGSGNNV
+3817 SYSTGSVTGGGTNV

-3836 SVPAGGRV
+3836 RV
-3844 LRSYTTASV
+3844 SSSGEVRRSYTTADV
-3853 SSSGT
+3853 SGSG
-3858 SVGGLAGFLGG
+3858 VNLGGLAGFVGG
-3869 TIKASYA
+3869 KIEASYA
-3876 AGNISG
+3876 AGNVTG
-3882 SGTSVGGLVGEVNR
+3882 GGTNVGGLVGELDG

-3905 GEVQGANLVGGLVG
+3905 GQVQGSTRVGGLVG
-3919 RRRGSV
+3919 RQRSSP
-3925 TVTDSYWDTE
+3925 TVTDSYWDTT
-3935 TSGQGSSVRGVGKT
+3935 TSGQGASAGGVGKT
-3949 TSELR
+3949 TSALQSP
-3954 TPAQTDGY
+3954 TQADGY

-3968 WNLDLDGDSNTDDD
+3968 WNIDMDGDSNTDDD
-3982 PWDFGTGSEYPAL
+3982 PWDFGTASQYPAL
-3995 KVEWDGDNT
+3995 KAEWDRDGT

-4016 APAANGA
+4016 APALVTNRPPVFMSVAYTDSTGTLVPAA
-4023 PTFGVVGPYTP
+4023 PTIAQTMIP
-4034 DENQTAVGTIPVATD
+4034 DEEQTAAGTVTAAVD
-4049 PDAGATLTYEMMMG
+4049 PEGDALTYQMMTG

-4071 FTFVPGTRVLTFKAA
+4071 FNFNAGTRALAFKAA
-4086 PNFEATPTKTT
+4086 PNFEATPPKTT
-4097 YTVKIRVRDSLNA
+4097 YTVKIRVRDTKNA
-4110 GGTADTGW
+4110 QGTGDNTW
-4118 DDTVT
+4118 DSTIT

-4134 PTFGVVGPY
+4134 PEFSPKTQTM
-4143 TPDEN
+4143 TPNEN
-4148 QTAVGTIPV
+4148 QTAAGTV
-4157 ATDPDAGATL
+4157 TAAVDPDANPTL
-4167 TYEMMMGAGDGDH
+4167 TY
-4180 ALFTFV
+4180 
-4186 PGTRVLTFKAAP
+4186 R
-4198 NFEATPTKTT
+4198 
-4208 YTVKI
+4208 
-4213 RVRDSLNA
+4213 
-4221 GGTADTGWDDTV
+4221 
-4233 TVTINLQNVNEAP
+4233 
-4246 TFGVVGPYT
+4246 
-4255 PDENQT
+4255 
-4261 AVGTIPVATDPD
+4261 
-4273 AGATLTYQMM
+4273 
-4283 EGAGDG
+4283 
-4289 DHALFTFV
+4289 
-4297 PGTRV
+4297 
-4302 LTFKAAPNFEATPTK
+4302 
-4317 TTYTVKIRVRD
+4317 
-4328 SLNAGG
+4328 
-4334 TADTGW
+4334 
-4340 DDTVTVTINLQN
+4340 
-4352 VNEAPTFGVVGPY
+4352 
-4365 TPDENQTAVGTIPVA
+4365 
-4380 TDPDA
+4380 
-4385 GATLTYQMMEG
+4385 
-4396 AGDGDHAL
+4396 
-4404 FTFVPGTRV
+4404 
-4413 LTFKN
+4413 
-4418 APNFENPPLSKTTYT
+4418 
-4433 VKIRVRDSLNAG
+4433 
-4445 GTADTGWDDT
+4445 
-4455 VTVTI
+4455 
-4460 NLQNVNEAPAFGV
+4460 
-4473 VGPYTPDENQT
+4473 
-4484 AVGTIPVATDPDAGA
+4484 
-4499 TLTYEMMMGAGD
+4499 
-4511 GDHALFTFVPGT
+4511 
-4523 RVLTFKAAPN
+4523 
-4533 FEATPTKTTYTVKIR
+4533 
-4548 VRDSLNAGGTADTG
+4548 
-4562 WDDTVTVT
+4562 
-4570 INLQNVNEAPTFGVV
+4570 
-4585 GPYTPDENQT
+4585 
-4595 AVGTIP
+4595 
-4601 VATDPDAGATLTYQ
+4601 
-4615 MMEGAGDG
+4615 
-4623 DHALFTFVPGTRV
+4623 
-4636 LTFKAAPNFE
+4636 
-4646 ATPTK
+4646 
-4651 TTYTVKIRVRDSLN
+4651 
-4665 AGGTAD
+4665 
-4671 TGWDDTVTV
+4671 
-4680 TINLQNV
+4680 
-4687 NEAPTFGVV
+4687 
-4696 GPYTP
+4696 
-4701 DENQTAVGTIPVA
+4701 
-4714 TDPDAGA
+4714 
-4721 TLTYQMMEGA
+4721 
-4731 GDGDHAL
+4731 
-4738 FTFVPG
+4738 
-4744 TRVLTFKNAP
+4744 
-4754 NFENPPLSKTTYTVK
+4754 
-4769 IRVRDSLNAGGT
+4769 
-4781 ADTGWDDTV
+4781 
-4790 TVTINLQNVNEAPA
+4790 
-4804 FGVVGPYTPDEN
+4804 
-4816 QTAVGTIPVAT
+4816 
-4827 DPDAGATL
+4827 
-4835 TYQMLTTTGDHALF
+4835 MLTTTGDHALF
-4849 TFVPGT
+4849 TFNTTT
-4855 RALTFKNAPNFEAKD
+4855 RALTFKAAPNFEAKD

-4875 IQVRDSLN
+4875 IQVRDSLDD
-4883 AAGVGDTAWDDTVVV
+4883 AGTADTAWDATVAVTINVTNVNEAPTFPGTTATREVAENGGANANVGLPVTATDVDSGDTRAYALSGADSGSFTISSSTGQITADASLNFEAVKNTFTVVV
-4898 TINLQDVNEEPEFMS
+4898 TATDDGNLTDTITVTINVTNVNEAPTFPGT
-4913 TAYTDSTGTLV
+4913 TATREVAENGGANANVGLPVTATDVDSGDTRAYALSGADSGSFTISSSTGQITADASLNFEAV
-4924 PPAPIATDTR
+4924 KNTFTVVVTATDDGNLTDTITVTINVTNVNEAPTFPGTTATREVAENGGANANVGLPVTATDVDSGDTRAYALSGADSGSFTISSSTGQITADASLNFEAVKNTFTVVVTATDDGNLTDTITVTINVTNVNEAPTFPGTTATREVAENGGANANVGLPVTATDVDSGDTRAYALSGADSGSFTISSSTGQITADASLNFEAVKNTFTVVVTATDDGNLTDTITVTINVTNVNEAPTFPGTTATREVAENGGANANVGLPVTATDVDSGDTRAYALSGADSGSFTISSSTGQITADASLNFEAVKNTFTVVVTATDDGNLTDTITVTINVTNVNEAPTFPGTTATREVAENGGANANVGLPVTATDVDSGDTRAYALSGADSGSFTISSSTGQITADASLNFEAVKNTFTVVVTATDDGNLTDTITVTINVTNVNEAPTFPGTTATR
-4934 SFREDAAADAAIGA
+4934 SVAENGGANANVGLPVTATDVDSGDTREYALSGADSGSFTISSSTGQITADASLNFEA
-4948 PVAATDPDTEVDP
+4948 VKNTFTVVVTATDDGNLTDTITVTINVTNVNEAPTFPGTTATRSVAENGGANANVGLPVTATDVDSG
-4961 LDTLTYALAA
+4961 DTRAYALSGADSGSFTISSSTGQITA
-4971 SGDHASFAIDTATGQ
+4971 DASLNFEAVKNTFTVVVTATDDGNLTDTITVTINVTNVNEAPTFPGTTATRSVAENGGANANVGLPVTATDVDSGDTRAYALSGADSGSFTISSSTGQITADASLNFEAVKNTFTVVVTATDDGN
-4986 LKTKAGVTYD
+4986 LT
-4996 YEAKDTYTVTVTVH
+4996 DTITVTINVTNVNEAPTFPGTTATREVAENGGANANVGLPVTATDVDSGDTRAYALSGADSGSFTISSSTGQITADASLNFEAVKNTFTVVVTATD
-5010 DGKNAAAAVDATVD
+5010 DGNLT

-5035 ALERWT
+5035 APERWT
-5041 PPTGLN
+5041 PPTN
-5047 IDVVTLA
+5047 MHIDVVTLA

-5064 AAADNTGKPAL
+5064 AAADNIGKPAL
-5075 TGYKVEWRQK
+5075 TGYKVQWRQK

-5104 GVMNDITTYTVTAA
+5104 GVTNDITTYTVTAD

-5123 TYTVATGGGR
+5123 THTVVTGGGR
-5133 INEVRVCSLNTDG
+5133 IHEVRVCSLNTDG

-5156 QCGSWNGNA
+5156 QCGSWTGNA
-5165 LPAFTEGTKAS
+5165 LPAFTEGTRTT

-5182 TPANTN
+5182 TAASAN
-5188 IGNPI
+5188 IGLPVG
-5193 AAADSDAGDT
+5193 AADSDAGDT
-5203 LVYSMTQGTHSA
+5203 LIYSMTVGTHSG
-5215 KFTIDTATGQLKT
+5215 KFTIDGATGQLKT

-5270 FDDGAGPTTRSVSE
+5270 FDDGAGPTARSVSE
-5284 GAAAGDAIGDPV
+5284 SAAAGDAIGDPV

-5305 DPLDTLTYALDTTT
+5305 DPKDTLTYALDTTT
-5319 GDHANFEI
+5319 GDHANFDI
-5327 DTGTGQL
+5327 DTATGQL
-5334 KVKDA
+5334 EVKDA
-5339 LDYETKSSYTV
+5339 LDYETKTSYSITV
-5350 TVQVRDSLSAAG
+5350 TVSDGNGGTDSIDVTITVTNVNEKPAFPAGAQTLTPNENQTAAG
-5362 VADTVWDDTIVVNI
+5362 TVT
-5376 SVGDVNEAPAF
+5376 
-5387 ATNADTTPNVAEGAT
+5387 
-5402 AVGTYAATDQE
+5402 AATDPE
-5413 GDTLTYGL
+5413 GDTLTYRMLPDTGDDD
-5421 SGTDASDFAISGAG
+5421 SFNFNAGTRTLTFKTAPDFEAK
-5435 ALTLDTAANHETKPS
+5435 DTYTVSIQVK
-5450 YSVNVRVRDSRNAA
+5450 DSKNAA
-5464 GTADTAWDTTL
+5464 GTASLTWDATVV
-5475 PITVTVT
+5475 VTV
-5482 DALEPPT
+5482 DVQDVSERPS
-5489 APTGVG
+5489 APTGLG
-5495 VVGIANGLRVTW
+5495 VLAAANGLRVSW
-5507 TAPVMTNKPTL
+5507 TAPDMTGKPPVT
-5518 DGYDVEYSL
+5518 GYKLHYS
-5527 RTAVAVGA
+5527 RRDFAAGPGQWGNWVDHAHAGTGTS
-5535 TTATW
+5535 TT
-5540 GAAVITDAGLV
+5540 
-5551 LTHDITGLTP
+5551 ITGLTAG
-5561 DSTYRVRVRAKN
+5561 DTYRVQVRAAN
-5573 AEGISGWSSY
+5573 DDGDGSWTSP
-5583 DTGVPTVPPLV
+5583 DTGVPTAPPVSNAVPV
-5594 NADPTFGEGADTS
+5594 FTDGASTT
-5607 RSVPENT
+5607 RSVAENT
-5614 AAGTAIGNPIAAT
+5614 AAGTNIGLPIAAT
-5627 DTDASDTL
+5627 DADAGDTL

-5645 HAHFAIDTGT
+5645 HGHFAIDWAS
-5655 GQLKAKG
+5655 GQLK
-5662 ALDYESG
+5662 
-5669 TISYSIKV
+5669 T
-5677 TVSDGNGGTDSI
+5677 
-5689 TVTITV
+5689 
-5695 TSVNEAP
+5695 
-5702 VFTAGAGPLNRS
+5702 
-5714 VAENAGAN
+5714 
-5722 ANVGLP
+5722 
-5728 VPATDV
+5728 
-5734 DDGDSVTLSLSGTG
+5734 
-5748 ANLFSIDSNGQI
+5748 
-5760 KAKASLDYETAVSYA
+5760 
-5775 ITVTATDTSSAT
+5775 
-5787 DTILVNISVT
+5787 
-5797 DVDEPP
+5797 
-5803 TAPTGVAA
+5803 
-5811 GGIANGLRVTW
+5811 
-5822 TAPVMTNKPTL
+5822 
-5833 DGYDVEYSL
+5833 
-5842 RTAVAVGATTATW
+5842 
-5855 GAAVI
+5855 
-5860 TDAGLVLTHDITGLT
+5860 
-5875 PDSTYRVRVRAKNA
+5875 
-5889 EGISGWSSYDTGVPT
+5889 
-5904 MPPLVNADPTFGEG
+5904 
-5918 ADTSRSVPENT
+5918 
-5929 AAGTAIGNPIAATDT
+5929 
-5944 DASDTLVYAIDA
+5944 
-5956 TTGDH
+5956 
-5961 AHFAIDSTNGQL
+5961 
-5973 KVKSALDYESNN
+5973 KSALDYESNN

-6009 DDVVNEAPVVVPP
+6009 TDVVNEPPEVVPP
-6022 QANVAPSFDEGASAS
+6022 PANRAPSFDEGASAGRS
-6037 RNVAEN
+6037 VAEN

-6050 GSSVGATDHDNDV
+6050 GLPLAATDPDSDP
-6063 LRYELEATGD
+6063 LTYALGGTD
-6073 HGHFAIDSSSGQ
+6073 SGHFALAGNQ
-6085 LKTKGALDYES
+6085 LQTSGALDYEGV
-6096 KSSYA
+6096 KSSYSVI
-6101 VTVIVWDGNGGTD
+6101 VTVSDGNGGTD
-6114 SIPVTIRVTN
+6114 SIDVTITVTN
-6124 VDDTPTVTPTPVAP
+6124 VDDTPVVTPTPVAP

-6165 APITATVSAGMAGP
+6165 APVTATVSAGMAGP

-6190 IVDRLTGQLRTARKL
+6190 TVDRLTGQLRTARKL

-6254 VAGSSQGVRV
+6254 VAGSSRGVRV

-6334 VDAPPVATTP
+6334 VDAPPVAPTP

-6368 AAGRNIG
+6368 PAGRNIG

-6398 HFVLSGNR
+6398 HFALSGNQ

-6414 YEGVKNSYAV
+6414 YEGVKNSYSV

-6436 TIDVTIT
+6436 SIDVTVT
-6443 VTNVN
+6443 VTNVD
-6448 EAAVVAPTPANRAP
+6448 EAPVVAPTPANRAP
-6462 SFDEGASAGRS
+6462 SFDEGASASRS
-6473 VAENTA
+6473 VAENTPA
-6479 SGQDIGLPLTAT
+6479 GTDIGLPLAAT
-6491 DADGD
+6491 DPDGD
-6496 SLTYALGGTDSGH
+6496 SLTYALSGTDSGH

-6539 RGGTDSIDVTVTV
+6539 KGGTDSIDVTVTV
-6552 INVDEAPVE
+6552 TNVDEAPVVTP
-6561 PTPQANR
+6561 PTANR
-6568 APSFDEGASAGRSVA
+6568 APAFDEGASAGRSVA

-6665 EPPGALPGLG
+6665 EPPGALPGLA

-6682 LRLSWSAP
+6682 IRVSWSAP
-6690 DMRGK
+6690 DMTGK

-6702 VQYKLITA
+6702 VQYKLVTA
-6710 TTWNDHAHS
+6710 TDWNDHSHS

-6780 LWLTW
+6780 LRLTW

-6808 KYWLDFPH
+6808 KYWGDFPH
-6816 DSTVRRVTIDFLG
+6816 DSTVSRVTIDFLG

>member
-1 MAGSL
+1 M
-6 ARFGL
+6 
-11 IGLLALALGALLLF
+11 
-25 SASPVWA
+25 
-32 QAVDYDTDGD
+32 
-42 NLIEVSNLAQL
+42 
-53 NAIRHDLDGNG
+53 
-64 DSTHADYTGA
+64 
-74 FPNALASMGCAA
+74 
-86 TCTGYE
+86 
-92 LEADL
+92 
-97 DFDTHGD
+97 
-104 DDAVTV
+104 
-110 ADTYWN
+110 
-116 GGDGWEPLGDSGP
+116 
-129 NPFRTTFEGN
+129 
-139 NHTIS
+139 
-144 NLFINV
+144 
-150 AGNSDNYIGLFGQLG
+150 
-165 GATVTRVHLVD
+165 
-176 AKVTG
+176 
-181 NNDVGALV
+181 
-189 GHITLGTVSHSSSS
+189 
-203 GTVSGVG
+203 
-210 KVGGLVGAINSS
+210 
-222 SGVVEY
+222 
-228 SRSSAVVTATGKNV
+228 
-242 GGLVGYS
+242 
-249 GGTVRV
+249 
-255 SYATGAVTGL
+255 
-265 DDVGGLAG
+265 
-273 YSPTSL
+273 
-279 YAVYA
+279 
-284 TGAVTATGS
+284 
-293 SNAQAGG
+293 
-300 LVGASEG
+300 
-307 GIYASYSTGAVTSA
+307 
-321 SGHAGGLL
+321 
-329 NPSGSGATVGHSYW
+329 
-343 DVTTT
+343 
-348 GIADDNNAD
+348 
-357 TGVGKTTRDLQMPT
+357 
-371 QTDGYAGI
+371 
-379 YANWNLNLD
+379 
-388 GDAST
+388 
-393 DDDPWD
+393 
-399 FGTASQYPALKA
+399 
-411 DEDGDGR
+411 
-418 ATAYEFGRQGRS
+418 
-430 APVVDYDL
+430 
-438 DDDGLIEVA
+438 
-447 DLDQL
+447 
-452 NAMRW
+452 
-457 DLDGDGAPDV
+457 
-467 ANANDYAL
+467 
-475 AFPNPATGM
+475 
-484 GCPITATDADDND
+484 
-497 CTGYELDANLD
+497 
-508 FNTDTG
+508 
-514 SDSGGAAVIDAAD
+514 
-527 DYYNSGS
+527 
-534 GWEPI
+534 
-539 GDDSSGRNTWYNAIF
+539 
-554 EGNGHTISN
+554 
-563 LFISRAHRWVGLFG
+563 GLFG

-682 IHSNRIGG
+682 SHSNRIGG

-698 ITASYATGS
+698 ITASYATGA

-833 NGPPVFTPGYD
+833 NAPPTFNAGYNAS
-844 DTPNIAEGVTAV
+844 PNIAEGVTAV

-921 TVDLTLAIT
+921 TVDLTLAIS

-974 DVQHALRTSGDGDPA
+974 DVQHSLRTSAAGDPA
-989 AWAAWVAFN
+989 TWGAWVAFN

-1032 TAAVNGVPAAPVDYD
+1032 TAAVNGVPAAAVDYD
-1047 LDDDGLIEVDSLTKL
+1047 LDDDGLIEVGSLTKL

-1074 PASASAG
+1074 PASASA
-1081 SYAAVFP
+1081 SNYAAVFP
-1088 YPEAGMGCPITNAD
+1088 YPEAGMGCPDTD
-1102 GDDNDCTGYELTAD
+1102 GDAATPNCTGYELTAD
-1116 LDFDQNNDK
+1116 LDFDQNNDNA
-1125 RITSADAAWWNSGAG
+1125 ITSADAAWWNSGAG
-1140 WAAIGN
+1140 WAPIGN
-1146 WGAPFN
+1146 WAAPFN

-1437 AFPNAQGSMGCLNAA
+1437 AFPNAQGSMGCLNSA

-1465 QNNDNAITSDDAA
+1465 QNNDNAITSADAA

-2281 LAKNA
+2281 LAKNN

-2294 AVNGATLAQ
+2294 AVTGVPLAQ
-2303 STDVDYDSNDDGLI
+2303 STGVDYDGNDDGLI
-2317 EVGSLKQLH
+2317 EVSSLKQLN
-2326 ATRWDP
+2326 AIRWDP
-2332 DGDGAPIAANADDY
+2332 DGDGDPIAANADDY
-2346 ALAFPT
+2346 ALAFPN
-2352 PVTGM
+2352 PAAGM
-2357 GCPDTDSDAATSNCL
+2357 GCVLTDHDSDAATPDQPTCT

-2385 GNGVI
+2385 GDGVI
-2390 TSADAAYW
+2390 TPADGAW
-2398 NDGLGW
+2398 NEGLGW

-2410 ARGERFT
+2410 ATGKRFT

-2430 YINRPAEEDVGLWA
+2430 YINRPAETDVGLWR
-2444 TLGDGAAVVRNLG
+2444 TLRDGAVVRNLG

-2472 TGSLDGTLEMVY
+2472 VGSLDGTLEMVY
-2484 ATGSVRA
+2484 ATGYVRA
-2491 ARSATDPPRG
+2491 ARSATGPPRG
-2501 NFAGGL
+2501 TSAGGL
-2507 AGYMATSAA
+2507 AGYMATSDA
-2516 AILDSYANVAVTAD
+2516 AILDSYANVTVTAD
-2530 VAQAGGLVGSGVG
+2530 RMYAGGLVGSGLG
-2543 NWEISRSYARGR
+2543 NCNWEILRSYARGR
-2555 VSSAGLTGGIIARA
+2555 VSSAGLTGGIIAKV
-2569 FWFFSGTTADNYW
+2569 FFGARLGIGTGNYW
-2582 DTEASGHAVADEHSS
+2582 DTETSGHAIADEDSS
-2597 VTAFSTGKT
+2597 VAALSTGKT

-2617 SDMDGA
+2617 TDMDGA
-2623 TVGVQNIYANWDAAK
+2623 TVGVQNIYATWDAAK
-2638 WDFGTNSQYP
+2638 WDFGTANEYP

-2660 TSTEFGSQS
+2660 TAAEFGSQS
-2669 RAALTT
+2669 RVAFTT
-2675 APVFADGAG
+2675 PPTFADGPS
-2684 KTLTVPENTR
+2684 KTVTVPENTR
-2694 AGVAISGS
+2694 PDVAISGS

-2712 WLTYALEGADA
+2712 WLIYSLAGADA
-2723 AHFTI
+2723 AYFVI
-2728 HRATGQI
+2728 HHSTGQI
-2735 STKTVL
+2735 STKIVL
-2741 DYESNNQKQVRVVAT
+2741 DHETRTALQVRVVAT
-2756 DGTGRTAGIDVNIDV
+2756 DSAGMTASIDV
-2771 TNVVEGATDSVDY
+2771 TISVDDVSEGATDSVDY
-2784 DTDDDG
+2784 DSDDDG

-2795 SLEKLDAMRW
+2795 SLAQLDAMRW
-2805 DLDGDGVSADA
+2805 DLAGDGVSANV
-2816 GYLAVFTTPAEGLGC
+2816 GYLAVFTTPAEGMGC
-2831 PNAVCSGYELDTDL
+2831 PNAVCRGYELTADL
-2845 TFDSN
+2845 DFDEN
-2850 ADGTVD
+2850 GDGQMTEVD
-2856 ASDHSGD
+2856 DRTYWSGGD
-2863 WWDSGA
+2863 
-2869 GWAPIGTDTN
+2869 GWAPIGRDAD
-2879 GERYTAAF
+2879 GERYTGAF
-2887 DGNGHTIS
+2887 EGNGHTIS
-2895 HLFIARS
+2895 HLFISRPQDDEN
-2902 ATHRVGLFGAVEGN
+2902 GLFGSLGRNSSVEN
-2916 SAIENV
+2916 L
-2922 GLENVDVTGHS
+2922 GLENVNVTGAIHI
-2933 TVGALA
+2933 GALA
-2939 GAVRDTSVKAVYATG
+2939 GHTESATVKAVYATG
-2954 SVTGFNAVGGLF
+2954 AVSGDY
-2966 GFVADSTLERSYST
+2966 A
-2980 AAVTGTGEM
+2980 
-2989 VGGLIGMANDLSN
+2989 VGGLIGSFVASTMEKSYATVTVTATGNIAGGLIGEVLDYRAAR
-3002 LPNVVRAS
+3002 PNRIRAS
-3010 YATGNVSGGKMV
+3010 YATGAVSGDGHV
-3022 GGLIGRVIYG
+3022 GGLIGQMMLASSFMNHVT
-3032 RSGANRI
+3032 
-3039 VASYAAGAVS
+3039 ASYAAGAVS
-3049 GSGSELGG
+3049 GNSRVGG
-3057 LIGAKNSTGQLTVSN
+3057 LIGLKNQGLLTVTD
-3072 SYWDVTTTG
+3072 SYWDTQTSGQRTSAG
-3081 IADDSDPTTGV
+3081 GV

-3097 DLQTPEDYGS
+3097 ALQSPTQADGYAG
-3107 GSDIYAN
+3107 IYSS

-3120 GDANTDD
+3120 GQAGGD
-3127 DPWDFGA
+3127 DPW
-3134 DDDYPALK
+3134 
-3142 VEWDGDGTP
+3142 
-3151 SAYEFGRQGRSPA
+3151 
-3164 VDYDTDGDNLIEV
+3164 
-3177 STLAQLNAIRH
+3177 H
-3188 DLDGNG
+3188 
-3194 DSTHADY
+3194 
-3201 TSAFLNAASGM
+3201 
-3212 GCAANCL
+3212 
-3219 GYELT
+3219 
-3224 ADLDFDTNGSGTA
+3224 
-3237 NSGDTYWNTG
+3237 
-3247 AGWTPIG
+3247 
-3254 DHPNGTGADGYTAV
+3254 
-3268 FEGNGHTVANLFINQ
+3268 
-3283 PAVDRMGLFG
+3283 FG
-3293 TVGETGVL
+3293 TT
-3301 RNLALVDADVTGK
+3301 
-3314 RMVGTLAGYVWGTVK
+3314 
-3329 LSYATGS
+3329 
-3336 VHAAISAAGGLV
+3336 
-3348 GVTKPTSLVSQSYA
+3348 
-3362 AVDASATL
+3362 
-3370 DEVKAQVQTV
+3370 
-3380 GTYVG
+3380 
-3385 GLVGQLQGRVEVSY
+3385 
-3399 ATGSVSGQQGVG
+3399 QQ
-3411 GLVGWFVTGAVEAS
+3411 
-3425 YSTGR
+3425 
-3430 VQGNDR
+3430 
-3436 QGGLVGNA
+3436 
-3444 IPGRSAGTV
+3444 
-3453 TNSYWDTRTSGQTS
+3453 
-3467 SAGGTGKT
+3467 
-3475 TIELMTPTAYGSGS
+3475 
-3489 DIYANWNLDLDGD
+3489 
-3502 TNSDDDPWDFGT
+3502 
-3514 ASEYPAL
+3514 YPAL
-3521 KADWDGNSATAATA
+3521 KAAAYGGGTAY
-3535 AEFGSQARTA
+3535 EFGGQYRSD
-3545 PIFADGTSTTVA
+3545 IFVDGTRKTLTVT
-3557 VVESAPANQ
+3557 EGAPANQ
-3566 DIPGSPA
+3566 DIPGSPVA
-3573 ARGPAAGDTLTYA
+3573 QAPAAGATLTYA

-3592 GHFDIDAG
+3592 GHFDMDAG

-3606 RGALERAVKTSYSV
+3606 QGALNRAVKASYSV
-3620 VVTATYGSG
+3620 VVTATYSSG
-3629 ASDSIT
+3629 TSASIT
-3635 VTINVAVDYDTDSDG
+3635 VTINVNKDYDADGDG
-3650 LIEVSSLDQLDAI
+3650 LIEVSFIVQLNAI
-3663 RRDLD
+3663 RYDLD
-3668 GDGGSTYA
+3668 GNGRSGQPL
-3676 SYARAFLDMAVG
+3676 YARAFPNSPVG
-3688 MGCPDTDLDAD
+3688 MGCPDAD
-3699 TSNCLGYELMRNL
+3699 HDSNAGTPDQPTCTGYELIRNL
-3712 DFDTHGDDDAVT
+3712 DFDTHGNDGTVT
-3724 DADTWWNDGD
+3724 SADTSWFGGK
-3734 GWHPLGG
+3734 GWIPLGSDG
-3741 AVVRGAANPKY
+3741 HPYVGTFDGGGY
-3752 EAIFE
+3752 
-3757 GNGFTISNMLINLP
+3757 TMSNMLINRP
-3771 NRQGV
+3771 NISRV
-3776 GLFGALDTDGVI
+3776 GLFGAIGSGGVI

-3795 ATVTAKSVVGP
+3795 ATVTGKTAVGS
-3806 LAGLVA
+3806 LAGLVD

-3817 SYATGSVTGSGNNV
+3817 SYSTGSVTGGGTNV

-3836 SVPAGGRV
+3836 RV
-3844 LRSYTTASV
+3844 SSSGEVRRSYTTADV
-3853 SSSGT
+3853 SGSG
-3858 SVGGLAGFLGG
+3858 VNLGGLAGFVGG
-3869 TIKASYA
+3869 KIEASYA
-3876 AGNISG
+3876 AGDVAG
-3882 SGTSVGGLVGEVNR
+3882 GGTNVGGLVGELDG

-3905 GEVQGANLVGGLVG
+3905 GQVQGSTRVGGLVG
-3919 RRRGSV
+3919 RQRSSP
-3925 TVTDSYWDTE
+3925 TVTDSYWDTT
-3935 TSGQGSSVRGVGKT
+3935 TSGQGTSAGGVGKT
-3949 TSELR
+3949 TSALQSP
-3954 TPAQTDGY
+3954 TQADGY

-3968 WNLDLDGDSNTDDD
+3968 WNIDMDGDSNTDDD
-3982 PWDFGTGSEYPAL
+3982 PWDFGTASQYPAL
-3995 KVEWDGDNT
+3995 KAEWDRDGT

-4016 APAANGA
+4016 APALVTNRPPVFMSVAYTDSTGTLVPAA
-4023 PTFGVVGPYTP
+4023 PTIAQTMIP
-4034 DENQTAVGTIPVATD
+4034 DEEQTAAGTVTAAVD
-4049 PDAGATLTYEMMMG
+4049 PEGDALTYQMMTG

-4071 FTFVPGTRVLTFKAA
+4071 FNFNAGTRALAFKAA
-4086 PNFEATPTKTT
+4086 PNFEATPPKTT
-4097 YTVKIRVRDSLNA
+4097 YTVKIRVRDTKNA
-4110 GGTADTGW
+4110 QGTGDNTW
-4118 DDTVT
+4118 DSTIT

-4134 PTFGVVGPY
+4134 PEFSPKTQTM
-4143 TPDEN
+4143 TPNEN
-4148 QTAVGTIPV
+4148 QTAAGTV
-4157 ATDPDAGATL
+4157 TAAVDPDANPTL
-4167 TYEMMMGAGDGDH
+4167 TY
-4180 ALFTFV
+4180 
-4186 PGTRVLTFKAAP
+4186 R
-4198 NFEATPTKTT
+4198 
-4208 YTVKI
+4208 
-4213 RVRDSLNA
+4213 
-4221 GGTADTGWDDTV
+4221 
-4233 TVTINLQNVNEAP
+4233 
-4246 TFGVVGPYT
+4246 
-4255 PDENQT
+4255 
-4261 AVGTIPVATDPD
+4261 
-4273 AGATLTYQMM
+4273 
-4283 EGAGDG
+4283 
-4289 DHALFTFV
+4289 
-4297 PGTRV
+4297 
-4302 LTFKAAPNFEATPTK
+4302 
-4317 TTYTVKIRVRD
+4317 
-4328 SLNAGG
+4328 
-4334 TADTGW
+4334 
-4340 DDTVTVTINLQN
+4340 
-4352 VNEAPTFGVVGPY
+4352 
-4365 TPDENQTAVGTIPVA
+4365 
-4380 TDPDA
+4380 
-4385 GATLTYQMMEG
+4385 
-4396 AGDGDHAL
+4396 
-4404 FTFVPGTRV
+4404 
-4413 LTFKN
+4413 
-4418 APNFENPPLSKTTYT
+4418 
-4433 VKIRVRDSLNAG
+4433 
-4445 GTADTGWDDT
+4445 
-4455 VTVTI
+4455 
-4460 NLQNVNEAPAFGV
+4460 
-4473 VGPYTPDENQT
+4473 
-4484 AVGTIPVATDPDAGA
+4484 
-4499 TLTYEMMMGAGD
+4499 
-4511 GDHALFTFVPGT
+4511 
-4523 RVLTFKAAPN
+4523 
-4533 FEATPTKTTYTVKIR
+4533 
-4548 VRDSLNAGGTADTG
+4548 
-4562 WDDTVTVT
+4562 
-4570 INLQNVNEAPTFGVV
+4570 
-4585 GPYTPDENQT
+4585 
-4595 AVGTIP
+4595 
-4601 VATDPDAGATLTYQ
+4601 
-4615 MMEGAGDG
+4615 
-4623 DHALFTFVPGTRV
+4623 
-4636 LTFKAAPNFE
+4636 
-4646 ATPTK
+4646 
-4651 TTYTVKIRVRDSLN
+4651 
-4665 AGGTAD
+4665 
-4671 TGWDDTVTV
+4671 
-4680 TINLQNV
+4680 
-4687 NEAPTFGVV
+4687 
-4696 GPYTP
+4696 
-4701 DENQTAVGTIPVA
+4701 
-4714 TDPDAGA
+4714 
-4721 TLTYQMMEGA
+4721 
-4731 GDGDHAL
+4731 
-4738 FTFVPG
+4738 
-4744 TRVLTFKNAP
+4744 
-4754 NFENPPLSKTTYTVK
+4754 
-4769 IRVRDSLNAGGT
+4769 
-4781 ADTGWDDTV
+4781 
-4790 TVTINLQNVNEAPA
+4790 
-4804 FGVVGPYTPDEN
+4804 
-4816 QTAVGTIPVAT
+4816 
-4827 DPDAGATL
+4827 
-4835 TYQMLTTTGDHALF
+4835 MLTTTGDHALF
-4849 TFVPGT
+4849 TFNTTT
-4855 RALTFKNAPNFEAKD
+4855 RALTFKAAPNFEAKD

-4875 IQVRDSLN
+4875 IQVRDSLDD
-4883 AAGVGDTAWDDTVVV
+4883 AGTADTAWDATVAVTINVTNVNEAPEFPGTTATREVAENGGANANVGLPVTATDVDSGDTRAYALSGADSGSFTISSSTGQITADASLNFEAVKNTFTVVV
-4898 TINLQDVNEEPEFMS
+4898 TATDDGNLTDTITVTINVTNVNEAPTFPGT
-4913 TAYTDSTGTLV
+4913 TATREVAENGGANANVGLPVTATDVDSGDTRAYALSGADSGSFTISSSTGQITADASLNFEAV
-4924 PPAPIATDTR
+4924 KNTFTVVVTATDDGNLTDTITVTINVTNVNEAPTFPGTTATR
-4934 SFREDAAADAAIGA
+4934 EVAENGGANANVGLPVTATDVDSGDTRAYALSGADSGSFTISSSTGQIMADASLNFEA
-4948 PVAATDPDTEVDP
+4948 VKNTFTVVVTATDDGNLTDTITVTINVTNVNEAPTFPGTTATREVAENGGANANVGLPVTATDVDSG
-4961 LDTLTYALAA
+4961 DTRAYALSGADSGSFTISSSTGQITA
-4971 SGDHASFAIDTATGQ
+4971 DASLNFEAVKNTFTVVVTATDDGNLTDTITVTINVTNVNEAPTFPGTTATREVAENGGANANVGLPVTATDVDSGDTRAYALSGADSGSFTISSSTGQITADASLNFEAVKNTFTVVVTATDDGN
-4986 LKTKAGVTYD
+4986 LT
-4996 YEAKDTYTVTVTVH
+4996 DTITVTINVTNVNEAPTFPGTTATREVAENGGANANVGLPVTATDVDSGDTRAYALSGADSGSFTISSSTGQITADASLNFEAVKNTFTVVVTATD
-5010 DGKNAAAAVDATVD
+5010 DGNLTDTITVTINVTNVNEAPTFPGTTATREVAENGGANANVGLPVTATDVDSGDTRAYALSGADSGSFTISSSTGQITADASLNFEAVKNTFTVVVTATDDGNLTDTITVTINVTNVNEAPTFPGTTATREVAENGGANANVGLPVTATDVDSGDTRAYALSGADSGSFTISSSTGQITADASLNFEAVKNTFTVVVTATDDGNLTDTITVTINVTNVNEAPTFPGTTATREVAENGGANANVGLPVTATDVDSGDTRAYALSGADSGSFTISSSTGQITADASLNFEAVKNTFTVVVTATD
-5024 DTITVTINVTD
+5024 DGNLTDTITVTINVTNVNEAPTFPGTTATREVAENGGANANVGLPVTATDVDSGDTRAYALSGADSGRFTISSSTGQITADASLNFEAVKNTFTVVVTATDDGNLTDTITVTINVTD

-5041 PPTGLN
+5041 PPTN
-5047 IDVVTLA
+5047 MHIDVVTLA

-5085 RTASAAWAPDWVD
+5085 YSANAAWAPDWVD
-5098 FPRTGL
+5098 FPRSGL
-5104 GVMNDITTYTVTAA
+5104 GTTTDITTYTVNAA
-5118 DGTTT
+5118 DGTPTT
-5123 TYTVATGGGR
+5123 HTVATGGGR
-5133 INEVRVCSLNTDG
+5133 IFEVRVCSLNTDG

-5156 QCGSWNGNA
+5156 QCGSWTGNA
-5165 LPAFTEGTKAS
+5165 LPSFTEGIKAS

-5182 TPANTN
+5182 TAANTN
-5188 IGNPI
+5188 IGLPVG
-5193 AAADSDAGDT
+5193 AADSDAGDT
-5203 LVYSMTQGTHSA
+5203 LVYSMTDSTGSR
-5215 KFTIDTATGQLKT
+5215 KFTIDSATGQLKT

-5248 GNNGIDGIM
+5248 GSNGIDAIM

-5270 FDDGAGPTTRSVSE
+5270 FDDGAGPTARSVSE
-5284 GAAAGDAIGDPV
+5284 SAVAGDAIGDPV

-5376 SVGDVNEAPAF
+5376 SVGDVNEAP
-5387 ATNADTTPNVAEGAT
+5387 
-5402 AVGTYAATDQE
+5402 
-5413 GDTLTYGL
+5413 
-5421 SGTDASDFAISGAG
+5421 
-5435 ALTLDTAANHETKPS
+5435 
-5450 YSVNVRVRDSRNAA
+5450 
-5464 GTADTAWDTTL
+5464 
-5475 PITVTVT
+5475 
-5482 DALEPPT
+5482 
-5489 APTGVG
+5489 
-5495 VVGIANGLRVTW
+5495 
-5507 TAPVMTNKPTL
+5507 
-5518 DGYDVEYSL
+5518 
-5527 RTAVAVGA
+5527 
-5535 TTATW
+5535 
-5540 GAAVITDAGLV
+5540 
-5551 LTHDITGLTP
+5551 
-5561 DSTYRVRVRAKN
+5561 
-5573 AEGISGWSSY
+5573 
-5583 DTGVPTVPPLV
+5583 
-5594 NADPTFGEGADTS
+5594 
-5607 RSVPENT
+5607 
-5614 AAGTAIGNPIAAT
+5614 
-5627 DTDASDTL
+5627 
-5635 VYAIDATTGD
+5635 
-5645 HAHFAIDTGT
+5645 
-5655 GQLKAKG
+5655 
-5662 ALDYESG
+5662 
-5669 TISYSIKV
+5669 
-5677 TVSDGNGGTDSI
+5677 
-5689 TVTITV
+5689 
-5695 TSVNEAP
+5695 

-5748 ANLFSIDSNGQI
+5748 ANLFSISSTGQI

-5904 MPPLVNADPTFGEG
+5904 VPPLVNADPTFGEG

-5929 AAGTAIGNPIAATDT
+5929 AAGTAIGNPLTATDADAGDTLVYAIDGATGDYAHFAIDTGTGQLKAKGALDYESGTTSYSITVTVSDGNGGTDSIDVTITVTNVNEKPAFPAGAQTLTPNENQTAAGTVTAATDPEGDTLTYRMLPDTGDDDSFNFNAGTRTLTFKTAPDFEAKDSYTVSIQVKDSKNAAGVASLTWDDTVVVTVGVQDVSERPSAPTGLGVLAAANGLRVTWTAPDMTGKPPVTGYKLHYSRRDFAAGPGQWGNWVNHAHAGTGTSAKITGLTAGDTYRVQVRATNADGDGSWTSPDTGVPTAPPVSNAVPVFTDGASTTRSVAENTAAGTNIGLPIAATDA
-5944 DASDTLVYAIDA
+5944 DAGDTLVYAIDA

-5961 AHFAIDSTNGQL
+5961 GHFAIDWASGQL
-5973 KVKSALDYESNN
+5973 KTKSALDYESNN

-6009 DDVVNEAPVVVPP
+6009 TDVVNEPPGVVPP
-6022 QANVAPSFDEGASAS
+6022 PANRAPSFDEGASAS
-6037 RNVAEN
+6037 RSVAEN
-6043 TPAGRNI
+6043 TASGQDI
-6050 GSSVGATDHDNDV
+6050 GLPLAATDPDSDS
-6063 LRYELEATGD
+6063 LSYALGGTD
-6073 HGHFAIDSSSGQ
+6073 SGHFALAGNRLRTS
-6085 LKTKGALDYES
+6085 GALDYEG
-6096 KSSYA
+6096 KSSYL
-6101 VTVIVWDGNGGTD
+6101 VTVTVSDGRGGTD
-6114 SIPVTIRVTN
+6114 TIAVTITVTN
-6124 VDDTPTVTPTPVAP
+6124 VDEAPTVTPTPVAP

-6165 APITATVSAGMAGP
+6165 APVTATVSAGMAGP

-6190 IVDRLTGQLRTARKL
+6190 TVDRLTGQLRTARKL

-6254 VAGSSQGVRV
+6254 VAGSSRGVRV
-6264 GRPVTATDPD
+6264 GRPVTATDQD

-6280 MVSGTDSSHFS
+6280 MVSGADSSHFS

-6357 ASAGRSVAENT
+6357 AGASRSVAENT
-6368 AAGRNIG
+6368 PAGRNIG

-6398 HFVLSGNR
+6398 HFALSGNQ

-6448 EAAVVAPTPANRAP
+6448 EAPVVAPPPANRAP
-6462 SFDEGASAGRS
+6462 SFDEGASASRS
-6473 VAENTA
+6473 VAENTPA
-6479 SGQDIGLPLTAT
+6479 GTDIGLPLAAT
-6491 DADGD
+6491 DPDSD

-6530 SVTVYVSDG
+6530 AVTVYVSDG
-6539 RGGTDSIDVTVTV
+6539 RGGTDTIDVTITVT
-6552 INVDEAPVE
+6552 NVNEAPVVA
-6561 PTPQANR
+6561 PPQANR
-6568 APSFDEGASAGRSVA
+6568 APSFDEGASASRSVA
-6583 ENTAAGR
+6583 ENTPAGQD
-6590 NIGLP
+6590 IGLP
-6595 LAATDPEGDPLTYA
+6595 LAATDPDSDSLTYA
-6609 LGGADSGHFA
+6609 LSGADSGHFA

-6637 SYAVTVTVSDAR
+6637 SYSVTVNVSDGN
-6649 GGTDTIDVTIT
+6649 GGSDTTAVTIT

-6665 EPPGALPGLG
+6665 EPPGALPGLA

-6682 LRLSWSAP
+6682 IRVSWSAP

-6702 VQYKLITA
+6702 VQYKLVTA
-6710 TTWNDHAHS
+6710 TDWNDHSHS
-6719 GAGTTIQ
+6719 GTGTTIQ

-6780 LWLTW
+6780 LRLTW

-6816 DSTVRRVTIDFLG
+6816 DSTVSRVTIDFLG